1 MKKFFLLTMAS
12 MMTVFA
18 MAIGRNDGSTK
29 ANAIDFD
36 WDKGVE
42 HSEGTKWYR
51 VDLAP
56 LYQEDNPSLTLYLT
70 NPSNWVGTSV
80 DVSMTAYV
88 AGQTESKSYSIAAH
102 QYKTYTANAS
112 MLVRMKQ
119 TEIYLTLT
127 TDGRVK
133 LSAKVFETA
142 DLDETCKDARV
153 LKWDTE
159 TSQNPS
165 FSAWWKVDLTP
176 VKNASNK
183 DAKITLTNTGLQT
196 VNLKVGQ
203 SLDCPSS
210 GTTRR
215 DFVLAP
221 GESIVDTIP
230 RDMILNVQPDELYFG
245 IENLESQVSIK
256 VELVDQPLQPV
267 IPVSSYEELHVESDF
282 VIAAGTHL
290 YRIEV
295 AEMRDTAKYEPE
307 FTYRNEGTETANVSI
322 KMAFKL
328 PAYGTSNTDYVLGA
342 GEEEIV
348 VYKKNML
355 DGLDESVQYIY
366 LLTET
371 DQDVHFYG
379 RFKHV
384 REGKACKTNIDFNWE
399 DGHTQEAR
407 TTVWYA
413 IDVADARNNIEDIVV
428 HLINLGASSAKVK
441 AELAFSCPYIDLQ
454 EVTRTIAADGKEV
467 SRVLGYS
474 SYAMM
479 SDTVWIGIT
488 TSQDIKFWATTKP
501 AKTKTADDA
510 CLTAVK
516 FDWDNGARQNA
527 NDTVWYKIAMA
538 EARDKSAKFPT
549 VFVQNLSADASAKI
563 EAELSLECPDSIA
576 NEKRSLTIA
585 ANGSYTRT
593 LSRNMF
599 ENIAQDTIYLR
610 VISTQDVVLQI
621 RLTEEAAGTSCS
633 SAVPFNW
640 VSGNTQAADADVWY
654 AIDLRDVMNSSDD
667 VRIKIENKD
676 NASCK
681 GVAQLVYSCPMNEAP
696 SIQDFS
702 LASKGSRSITLQNSV
717 FETLSDSIVYVNL
730 QATTS
735 VHIEATRI
743 PQTEPF
749 DTIYAD
755 GLTLIPIQWDSLY
768 TQNTDTAWYII
779 PQSEIDLVRNME
791 EKQKPIAH
799 LINTTNAKM
808 TVKAEAAFAFPIVK
822 KMMTKSQDLKANQHY
837 QDTVPAGTFEQFLKK
852 DSIILRVTRPAGTGA
867 FQFCAELVKANTGNT
882 RYDAEP
888 LTIGKHVEQ
897 EANTSMWYRINTADL
912 KSDPNLFNK
921 RLNVWTGNYSS
932 LSAEIT
938 VAVYE
943 GLSSQEDLLEKYGL
957 EDYRKRKVPGNE
969 KRSKSFPAQVLY
981 AVGDIDLYIN
991 VTTTRHIGFTTKFD
1005 GEYAPIT
1012 PDPNQQ
1018 KAKLLVPNVDYII
1031 PGDNQEHWYL
1041 VCFPY
1046 IRNNYKYIHDA
1057 SLAYALNG
1065 TATIE
1070 ATATLQDVMDCNMP
1084 VRKRVINK
1092 KGGNYVGT
1100 KPLSEILA
1108 KGVNKLTGRNFD
1120 LTTFQEGFIDE
1131 SLRRY
1136 ISSDSLTGYVRIK
1149 SDKDI
1154 MVRINMPQTTGDAM
1168 RNPMMFDWEHGNVNP
1183 ENQQTWYRA
1192 EITPDRV
1199 PEGKD
1204 LRLHVTNWSDQSCVA
1219 TAKIYLDT
1227 LSTPKSKSYTLA
1239 PNEDKWHDIGRAVL
1253 AGSSDLLID
1262 YHSDYTTHI
1271 WAEIIDARP
1280 RDSIVVDTTLVA
1292 CDGDI
1297 LTDPYTGVAWTVDVN
1312 DPKTML
1318 IRDSIPF
1325 INDTALAEWDSICYI
1340 HVVQRVNPTIIELPD
1355 IPAVDQV
1362 VIKKGQPIDYVA
1374 ADAWLQDQFADERTL
1389 APYYDTIAIVSEIVW
1404 ERSINDANDEFEKI
1418 DPTAPISDDA
1428 QVIRYQVVTECGDS
1442 IPSNLFY
1449 NTVRDTLKE
1458 EACKKYHW
1466 VVKNPDGYVVKD
1478 STYTAST
1485 FDSIMVKTANFC
1497 DHWMYLDLTILDPVQ
1512 GDTVP
1517 VSACKKYHWE
1527 VKDQTGAVV
1536 IDKYCDTKGVY
1547 VDTIPGG
1554 ASNGCDSIVA
1564 IDLTILPDET
1574 KAETVTKCFYYE
1586 WTLSDGFD
1594 TICYDGG
1601 TYTHKIVAGEYDCDT
1616 VVTLNLTIGG
1626 QYSTTLKMYS
1636 KYGDR
1641 LLMIDRRDINENM
1654 PGWRLEEDETDLVQ
1668 WYKESTPNDIF
1679 LGYGFYFTKA
1689 DGSVLDAGTYYA
1701 TVELPA
1707 SEGAKCGARGE
1718 TNHYV
1723 VKGANNAPALMPSL
1737 ARPGEDIRVVNLN
1750 PEEQTTIRVYT
1761 TEGLN
1766 KGSYTVRGEESF
1778 TIKAGYEHGF
1788 YLVEIVSENDKSTLR
1803 YIVK

>member
-127 TDGRVK
+127 TDGKVK

-142 DLDETCKDARV
+142 DLDETCRDARV

-256 VELVDQPLQPV
+256 VELVDQPLLPV

-282 VIAAGTHL
+282 VITAGTHL

-413 IDVADARNNIEDIVV
+413 IDVAEAKENVQDIVV

-441 AELAFSCPYIDLQ
+441 AEMAFSCPYIDLQ

-488 TSQDIKFWATTKP
+488 TNQDIKFWATTKA

-538 EARDKSAKFPT
+538 EARDKS
-549 VFVQNLSADASAKI
+549 
-563 EAELSLECPDSIA
+563 A

-852 DSIILRVTRPAGTGA
+852 DSIILRVTRPAGAGA

-943 GLSSQEDLLEKYGL
+943 GLTSQEDLLEKYGL

-1005 GEYAPIT
+1005 GEYASIT

-1057 SLAYALNG
+1057 SLAYELNG

-1070 ATATLQDVMDCNMP
+1070 ATATLQDEMDCNMP

-1092 KGGNYVGT
+1092 NGGHHKGT

-1183 ENQQTWYRA
+1183 ENQDTWYRA

-1292 CDGDI
+1292 CDGDL
-1297 LTDPYTGVAWTVDVN
+1297 LTDPYTGVTWTVDVN
-1312 DPKTML
+1312 VPATML

-1362 VIKKGQPIDYVA
+1362 VIKKGQPIDYAA
-1374 ADAWLQDQFADERTL
+1374 ADAWLQTQFADERTI
-1389 APYYDTIAIVSEIVW
+1389 APYYDTIAIVSEIIW
-1404 ERSINDANDEFEKI
+1404 ERSINDANDEFEPI
-1418 DPTAPISDDA
+1418 DPTAPISDEA
-1428 QVIRYQVVTECGDS
+1428 QVIRYQIVTECKDT

-1449 NTVRDTLKE
+1449 NPVRDTLIE
-1458 EACKKYHW
+1458 EACKEYHW
-1466 VVKNPDGYVVKD
+1466 VVKNPAGIVVKD
-1478 STYTAST
+1478 STYTVST
-1485 FDSIMVKTANFC
+1485 LDSAQLKTANFC
-1497 DHWMYLDLTILDPVQ
+1497 DHVMYLDLTILDPVH
-1512 GDTVP
+1512 GDTVKEQ
-1517 VSACKKYHWE
+1517 ACKKYHW
-1527 VKDQTGAVV
+1527 VVNDQTGKTV
-1536 IDKYCDTKGVY
+1536 IDSICSIAGVY

-1554 ASNGCDSIVA
+1554 AANGCDSIVA

-1574 KAETVTKCFYYE
+1574 KSMSIDTCFFYE
-1586 WTLSDGFD
+1586 WSLNDLD
-1594 TICYDGG
+1594 TIIYDGG

-1616 VVTLNLTIGG
+1616 VVTLTLKIEGK
-1626 QYSTTLKMYS
+1626 YSATLKMYS

-1668 WYKESTPNDIF
+1668 WYKVSTPKDIF
-1679 LGYGFYFTKA
+1679 LGYGFYYTKA

-1701 TVELPA
+1701 IVELPA

-1718 TNHYV
+1718 TNHWV
-1723 VKGANNAPALMPSL
+1723 VKGASPAPALMPSL

-1778 TIKAGYEHGF
+1778 TLKAGYEHGF

>member
-1 MKKFFLLTMAS
+1 MKKFFLLIVAS
-12 MMTVFA
+12 MMTVFT

-29 ANAIDFD
+29 ANAIEFD

-42 HSEGTKWYR
+42 HSDGTKWYR

-56 LYQEDNPSLTLYLT
+56 LYQEENPSLTLYLT

-119 TEIYLTLT
+119 TEIYLTLS

-153 LKWDTE
+153 LNWDTE

-165 FSAWWKVDLTP
+165 FATWWQVDLTP

-245 IENLESQVSIK
+245 IENLESKVSIK

-282 VIAAGTHL
+282 VITAGTHL

-355 DGLDESVQYIY
+355 DGLDESVHYIF

-407 TTVWYA
+407 TTMWYA
-413 IDVADARNNIEDIVV
+413 IDVADARDNVEDIVV
-428 HLINLGASSAKVK
+428 HLINLGGSSAKVK
-441 AELAFSCPYIDLQ
+441 AEMAFSCPYIDLQ

-479 SDTVWIGIT
+479 SDTVWIGVT
-488 TSQDIKFWATTKP
+488 TNQDIKFWATTKP
-501 AKTKTADDA
+501 AKTKAADDA

-516 FDWDNGARQNA
+516 FNWEEGVRQNGG
-527 NDTVWYKIAMA
+527 DTVWYKIAME
-538 EARDKSAKFPT
+538 EAREQSAKFPT
-549 VFVQNLSADASAKI
+549 VFVQNLSSTNPAKI
-563 EAELSLECPDSIA
+563 TAELSLECPDSIE
-576 NEKRSLTIA
+576 NQKRTKTLA
-585 ANGSYTRT
+585 ANASYSKQ
-593 LSRNMF
+593 LSRNLF
-599 ENIAQDTIYLR
+599 ENIVQDTIYLR
-610 VISTQDVVLQI
+610 VITTEDISLQI
-621 RLTEEAAGTSCS
+621 RLTEEASGTSCS

-667 VRIKIENKD
+667 VRVTIENKD

-696 SIQDFS
+696 SIQDFT

-735 VHIEATRI
+735 VRIEATRI

-749 DTIYAD
+749 DTITAD

-768 TQNTDTAWYII
+768 TQDTDTAWYII

-808 TVKAEAAFAFPIVK
+808 SVKAEAAFAFPIVK
-822 KMMTKSQDLKANQHY
+822 KMMAKKQDLKANQHY

-852 DSIILRVTRPAGTGA
+852 DSIILRVTRPAGSGA
-867 FQFCAELVKANTGNT
+867 FQFRAELVKANTGNT

-912 KSDPNLFNK
+912 KSDPDLYNK
-921 RLNVWTGNYSS
+921 RLKVWTGNYSS
-932 LSAEIT
+932 LSAEIN

-943 GLSSQEDLLEKYGL
+943 GLSSQEELLEKYGL

-969 KRSKSFPAQVLY
+969 KRSKSFPAQAIY
-981 AVGDIDLYIN
+981 AVGDVDLYIN

-1012 PDPNQQ
+1012 PDPNQE
-1018 KAKLLVPNVDYII
+1018 KAKLLVPNVDYVI

-1057 SLAYALNG
+1057 SLAYVLDG
-1065 TATIE
+1065 TATVE
-1070 ATATLQDVMDCNMP
+1070 TTATLQEVMDCNMP

-1092 KGGNYVGT
+1092 KGGHYVGV
-1100 KPLSEILA
+1100 KPLSEVLS
-1108 KGVNKLTGRNFD
+1108 KGVNKLTGSNFD
-1120 LTTFQEGFIDE
+1120 LTTFQEDFIDE

-1136 ISSDSLTGYVRIK
+1136 ISSDSLTGYIRVK
-1149 SDKDI
+1149 SDTDI
-1154 MVRINMPQTTGDAM
+1154 KVRINLPQTTGDAM
-1168 RNPMMFDWEHGNVNP
+1168 RHPMMFDWEHGNVNP

-1192 EITPDRV
+1192 EITPGRV

-1204 LRLHVTNWSDQSCVA
+1204 LRLHVTNWSDNAC
-1219 TAKIYLDT
+1219 TAAVQIYLDT

-1280 RDSIVVDTTLVA
+1280 RDSIVVDTTLLA
-1292 CDGDI
+1292 CDGDV
-1297 LTDPYTGVAWTVDVN
+1297 LTDPYTGISWTVDVN
-1312 DPKTML
+1312 DPNTMF
-1318 IRDSIPF
+1318 IRDSISF

-1340 HVVQRVNPTIIELPD
+1340 QVVQRVNPTIIELPD

-1362 VIKKGQPIDYVA
+1362 VIKKGQPIDYAA
-1374 ADAWLQDQFADERTL
+1374 ADFWLQTQFDDERTL
-1389 APYYDTIAIVSEIVW
+1389 APYYDTIAIVDTIVW
-1404 ERSINDANDEFEKI
+1404 ERSINDANDEFEPI
-1418 DPTAPISDDA
+1418 DPTAPISDEA

-1458 EACKKYHW
+1458 EVCKEYRW
-1466 VVKNPDGYVVKD
+1466 IVKNPAGIVVKD
-1478 STYTAST
+1478 STYTVST
-1485 FDSIMVKTANFC
+1485 LDSVRLKTANFC
-1497 DHWMYLDLTILDPVQ
+1497 DHVMYLDLTITGYQVV
-1512 GDTVP
+1512 GDTVE
-1517 VSACKKYHWE
+1517 VEACKKFIWN
-1527 VKDQTGAVV
+1527 
-1536 IDKYCDTKGVY
+1536 GVAYTTPGIY
-1547 VDTIPGG
+1547 VDTIIGG
-1554 ASNGCDSIVA
+1554 AASGCDSIAA
-1564 IDLTILPDET
+1564 INLTILPDET
-1574 KAETVTKCFYYE
+1574 KTMRIDTCFFYE

-1601 TYTHKIVAGEYDCDT
+1601 TYMHKIDGGEFDCDT
-1616 VVTLNLTIGG
+1616 VVTLNLIIGG
-1626 QYSTTLKMYS
+1626 KYSTTLKMYS

-1654 PGWRLEEDETDLVQ
+1654 PGWRLEEDDTDLVE
-1668 WYKESTPNDIF
+1668 WYKESTPKDIF
-1679 LGYGFYFTKA
+1679 LCKGFYFTKS

-1701 TVELPA
+1701 VVELPA
-1707 SEGAKCGARGE
+1707 SESAKCGAHGE

-1737 ARPGEDIRVVNLN
+1737 ARPGEDIRVVNLH
-1750 PEEQTTIRVYT
+1750 PEEQTTIRIYT
-1761 TEGLN
+1761 AEGLN
-1766 KGSYTVRGEESF
+1766 KGTYTVRGEESF
-1778 TIKAGYEHGF
+1778 ILKAGYEHGF
-1788 YLVEIVSENDKSTLR
+1788 YLVEIVSESDKSTLR

>member
-1 MKKFFLLTMAS
+1 
-12 MMTVFA
+12 MMTVFT

-29 ANAIDFD
+29 ANAIEFD

-42 HSEGTKWYR
+42 HSDGTKWYR

-102 QYKTYTANAS
+102 QYKTYTANAA

-119 TEIYLTLT
+119 TEIYLTLS

-153 LKWDTE
+153 LNWDTE

-165 FSAWWKVDLTP
+165 FATWWQVDLTP

-245 IENLESQVSIK
+245 IENLESKVSIK

-282 VIAAGTHL
+282 VITAGTHL

-307 FTYRNEGTETANVSI
+307 FTYRNEGTETANVFI

-355 DGLDESVQYIY
+355 DGLDESVHYIF

-384 REGKACKTNIDFNWE
+384 REGKACRTNIDFNWE

-407 TTVWYA
+407 TTMWYA
-413 IDVADARNNIEDIVV
+413 IDVADARDNVEDIVV
-428 HLINLGASSAKVK
+428 HLINLGGSSAKVK
-441 AELAFSCPYIDLQ
+441 AEMAFSCPYIDLQ

-479 SDTVWIGIT
+479 SDTVWIGVT
-488 TSQDIKFWATTKP
+488 TNQDIKFWATTKP
-501 AKTKTADDA
+501 AKTKAADDA

-516 FDWDNGARQNA
+516 FNWEEGVRQNGG
-527 NDTVWYKIAMA
+527 DTVWYKIAME
-538 EARDKSAKFPT
+538 EAREQSAKFPT
-549 VFVQNLSADASAKI
+549 VFVQNLSSTNPAKI
-563 EAELSLECPDSIA
+563 TAELSLECPDSIE
-576 NEKRSLTIA
+576 NQKRTKTLA
-585 ANGSYTRT
+585 ANASYSKQ
-593 LSRNMF
+593 LSRNLF
-599 ENIAQDTIYLR
+599 ENIVQDTIYLR
-610 VISTQDVVLQI
+610 VITTEDIALQI
-621 RLTEEAAGTSCS
+621 RLTEEASGTSCS

-667 VRIKIENKD
+667 VRVTIENKD

-696 SIQDFS
+696 SIQDFT

-735 VHIEATRI
+735 VRIEATRI

-749 DTIYAD
+749 DTITAD

-768 TQNTDTAWYII
+768 TQDTDTAWYII

-808 TVKAEAAFAFPIVK
+808 SVKAEAAFAFPIVK
-822 KMMTKSQDLKANQHY
+822 EMMAKKQDLKANQHY

-852 DSIILRVTRPAGTGA
+852 DSIILRVTRPAGSGA
-867 FQFCAELVKANTGNT
+867 FQFRAELVKANTGNT

-912 KSDPNLFNK
+912 KSDPDLYNK
-921 RLNVWTGNYSS
+921 RLKVWTGNYSS
-932 LSAEIT
+932 LSAEIN

-943 GLSSQEDLLEKYGL
+943 GLSSQEELLEKYGL

-969 KRSKSFPAQVLY
+969 KRSKYFPAQAIY
-981 AVGDIDLYIN
+981 AVGDVDLYIN

-1012 PDPNQQ
+1012 PDPNQE
-1018 KAKLLVPNVDYII
+1018 KAKLLVPNVDYVI

-1057 SLAYALNG
+1057 SLAYVLDG
-1065 TATIE
+1065 TATVE
-1070 ATATLQDVMDCNMP
+1070 TTATLQEVMDCNMP

-1092 KGGNYVGT
+1092 KGGHYVGV
-1100 KPLSEILA
+1100 KPLSEVLS
-1108 KGVNKLTGRNFD
+1108 KGVNKLTGSNFD
-1120 LTTFQEGFIDE
+1120 LTTFQEDFIDE

-1136 ISSDSLTGYVRIK
+1136 ISSDSLTGYIRVK
-1149 SDKDI
+1149 SDTDI
-1154 MVRINMPQTTGDAM
+1154 KVRINLPQTTGDAM
-1168 RNPMMFDWEHGNVNP
+1168 RHPMMFDWEHGNVNP

-1192 EITPDRV
+1192 EITPGRV

-1204 LRLHVTNWSDQSCVA
+1204 LRLHVTNWSDNAC
-1219 TAKIYLDT
+1219 TAAVQIYLDT

-1280 RDSIVVDTTLVA
+1280 RDSIVVDTTLLA
-1292 CDGDI
+1292 CDGDV
-1297 LTDPYTGVAWTVDVN
+1297 LTDPYTGISWTVDVN
-1312 DPKTML
+1312 DPNTMF
-1318 IRDSIPF
+1318 IRDSISF

-1340 HVVQRVNPTIIELPD
+1340 QVVQRVNPTIIELPD

-1362 VIKKGQPIDYVA
+1362 VIKKGQPIDYAA
-1374 ADAWLQDQFADERTL
+1374 ADFWLQTQFDDERTID
-1389 APYYDTIAIVSEIVW
+1389 PYKDTIAIVDTIVW
-1404 ERSINDANDEFEKI
+1404 ERSINDANDEFEPI
-1418 DPTAPISDDA
+1418 DPTAPISDEA

-1458 EACKKYHW
+1458 EVCKEYRW
-1466 VVKNPDGYVVKD
+1466 IVKNPAGIVVKD
-1478 STYTAST
+1478 STYTVST
-1485 FDSIMVKTANFC
+1485 LDSVRLKTANFC
-1497 DHWMYLDLTILDPVQ
+1497 DHVMYLDLTITGYQVV
-1512 GDTVP
+1512 GDTVE
-1517 VSACKKYHWE
+1517 VEACKKFIWN
-1527 VKDQTGAVV
+1527 
-1536 IDKYCDTKGVY
+1536 GVAYTTPGIY
-1547 VDTIPGG
+1547 VDTIIGG
-1554 ASNGCDSIVA
+1554 AASGCDSIAA
-1564 IDLTILPDET
+1564 INLTILPDET
-1574 KAETVTKCFYYE
+1574 KTMRIDTCFFYE

-1601 TYTHKIVAGEYDCDT
+1601 TYMHKIDGGEFDCDT
-1616 VVTLNLTIGG
+1616 VVTLNLIIGG
-1626 QYSTTLKMYS
+1626 KYSTTLKMYS

-1668 WYKESTPNDIF
+1668 WYKESTPKDIF
-1679 LGYGFYFTKA
+1679 LGYGFYFTKS

-1701 TVELPA
+1701 VVELPA
-1707 SEGAKCGARGE
+1707 SESAKCGAHGE

-1750 PEEQTTIRVYT
+1750 PEEQTTIRIYT
-1761 TEGLN
+1761 AEGLN
-1766 KGSYTVRGEESF
+1766 KGTYTVRGEESF
-1778 TIKAGYEHGF
+1778 ILKAGYEHGF
-1788 YLVEIVSENDKSTLR
+1788 YLVEIVSESDKSTLR

>member
-1 MKKFFLLTMAS
+1 
-12 MMTVFA
+12 MMTVFT

-29 ANAIDFD
+29 ANAIEFD

-42 HSEGTKWYR
+42 HSDGTKWYR

-56 LYQEDNPSLTLYLT
+56 LYQEENPSLTLYLT

-88 AGQTESKSYSIAAH
+88 AGQTETKSYSIAAH

-119 TEIYLTLT
+119 TEIYLTLS

-153 LKWDTE
+153 LNWDTE

-165 FSAWWKVDLTP
+165 FATWWQVDLTP

-245 IENLESQVSIK
+245 IENLESKVSIK

-282 VIAAGTHL
+282 VITAGTHL

-355 DGLDESVQYIY
+355 DGLDESVHYIF

-407 TTVWYA
+407 TTMWYA
-413 IDVADARNNIEDIVV
+413 IDVADARDNVEDIVV
-428 HLINLGASSAKVK
+428 HLINLGGSSAKVK
-441 AELAFSCPYIDLQ
+441 AEMAFSCPYIDLQ

-479 SDTVWIGIT
+479 SDTVWIGVT
-488 TSQDIKFWATTKP
+488 TNQDIKFWATTKP
-501 AKTKTADDA
+501 AKTKAADDA

-516 FDWDNGARQNA
+516 FNWKEGVRQNGG
-527 NDTVWYKIAMA
+527 DTVWYKIAME
-538 EARDKSAKFPT
+538 EAREQSAKFPT
-549 VFVQNLSADASAKI
+549 VFVQNLSSTNPAKI
-563 EAELSLECPDSIA
+563 TAELSLECPDSIE
-576 NEKRSLTIA
+576 NQKRTKTLA
-585 ANGSYTRT
+585 ANASYSKQ
-593 LSRNMF
+593 LSRNLF
-599 ENIAQDTIYLR
+599 ENIVQDTIYLR
-610 VISTQDVVLQI
+610 VITTEDISLQI
-621 RLTEEAAGTSCS
+621 RLTEEASGTSCS

-667 VRIKIENKD
+667 VRVTIENKD

-696 SIQDFS
+696 SIQDFT

-735 VHIEATRI
+735 VRIEATRI

-749 DTIYAD
+749 DTITAD

-768 TQNTDTAWYII
+768 TQDTDTAWYII

-791 EKQKPIAH
+791 EKKKPIAH

-808 TVKAEAAFAFPIVK
+808 SVKAEAAFAFPIVK
-822 KMMTKSQDLKANQHY
+822 KMMAKKQALKANQHY

-852 DSIILRVTRPAGTGA
+852 DSIILRVTRPAGSGA
-867 FQFCAELVKANTGNT
+867 FQFRAELVKANTGNT

-912 KSDPNLFNK
+912 KSDPDLYNK
-921 RLNVWTGNYSS
+921 RLKVWTGNYSS
-932 LSAEIT
+932 LSAEIN

-943 GLSSQEDLLEKYGL
+943 GLSSQEELLEKYGL

-969 KRSKSFPAQVLY
+969 KRSKSFPAQAIY
-981 AVGDIDLYIN
+981 AVGDVDLYIN

-1012 PDPNQQ
+1012 PDPNQE
-1018 KAKLLVPNVDYII
+1018 KAKLLVPNVDYVI

-1057 SLAYALNG
+1057 SLAYVLDG
-1065 TATIE
+1065 TATVE
-1070 ATATLQDVMDCNMP
+1070 TTATLQEVMDCNMP

-1092 KGGNYVGT
+1092 KGGHYVGV
-1100 KPLSEILA
+1100 KPLSEVLS
-1108 KGVNKLTGRNFD
+1108 KGVNKLTGSNFD
-1120 LTTFQEGFIDE
+1120 LTTFQEDFIDE

-1136 ISSDSLTGYVRIK
+1136 ISSDSLTGYIRVK
-1149 SDKDI
+1149 SDTDI
-1154 MVRINMPQTTGDAM
+1154 KVRINLPQTTGDAM
-1168 RNPMMFDWEHGNVNP
+1168 RHPMMFDWEHGNVNP

-1192 EITPDRV
+1192 EITPGRV

-1204 LRLHVTNWSDQSCVA
+1204 LRLHVTNWSDNACTA
-1219 TAKIYLDT
+1219 TVQIYLDT

-1239 PNEDKWHDIGRAVL
+1239 PNEDKWHDIGRAIL

-1280 RDSIVVDTTLVA
+1280 RDSIVVDTTLLA
-1292 CDGDI
+1292 CDGDR
-1297 LTDPYTGVAWTVDVN
+1297 LTDPYTGISWTVDVN
-1312 DPKTML
+1312 DPNTMF
-1318 IRDSIPF
+1318 IRDSISF

-1340 HVVQRVNPTIIELPD
+1340 QVVQRVNPTIIELPD

-1374 ADAWLQDQFADERTL
+1374 ADAWLQEQFDYERTID
-1389 APYYDTIAIVSEIVW
+1389 PYKDTIAIVDTIVW
-1404 ERSINDANDEFEKI
+1404 ERSINDANDEFEPI
-1418 DPTAPISDDA
+1418 DPTAPISDEA

-1458 EACKKYHW
+1458 EVCKEYRW
-1466 VVKNPDGYVVKD
+1466 IVKNPAGIVVKD
-1478 STYTAST
+1478 STYTVST
-1485 FDSIMVKTANFC
+1485 LDSVRLKTANFC
-1497 DHWMYLDLTILDPVQ
+1497 DHVMYLDLTITGYQVV
-1512 GDTVP
+1512 GDTVE
-1517 VSACKKYHWE
+1517 VEACKKFIWN
-1527 VKDQTGAVV
+1527 
-1536 IDKYCDTKGVY
+1536 GVAYTTPGIY
-1547 VDTIPGG
+1547 VDTIIGG
-1554 ASNGCDSIVA
+1554 AASGCDSIAA
-1564 IDLTILPDET
+1564 INLTILPDET
-1574 KAETVTKCFYYE
+1574 KTMRIDTCFFYE

-1601 TYTHKIVAGEYDCDT
+1601 TYMHKIDGGEFDCDT
-1616 VVTLNLTIGG
+1616 VVTLNLIIGG
-1626 QYSTTLKMYS
+1626 KYSTTLKMYS

-1641 LLMIDRRDINENM
+1641 LLMIDRRNINENM
-1654 PGWRLEEDETDLVQ
+1654 PGWRLEEDDTNLVQ
-1668 WYKESTPNDIF
+1668 WYKESTPKDIF
-1679 LGYGFYFTKA
+1679 LGYGFYFTKS

-1701 TVELPA
+1701 VVELPA
-1707 SEGAKCGARGE
+1707 SESAKCGAHGE

-1750 PEEQTTIRVYT
+1750 PEEQTTIRIYT
-1761 TEGLN
+1761 AEGLN
-1766 KGSYTVRGEESF
+1766 KGTYTVRGEESF
-1778 TIKAGYEHGF
+1778 ILKAGYEHGF
-1788 YLVEIVSENDKSTLR
+1788 YLVEIVSESDKSTLR

>member
-1 MKKFFLLTMAS
+1 
-12 MMTVFA
+12 MMTVFT

-29 ANAIDFD
+29 ANAIEFD

-42 HSEGTKWYR
+42 HSDGTKWYR

-56 LYQEDNPSLTLYLT
+56 LYQEENPSLTLYLT

-153 LKWDTE
+153 LNWDTE

-165 FSAWWKVDLTP
+165 FATWWQVDLTP

-245 IENLESQVSIK
+245 IENLESKVSIK

-282 VIAAGTHL
+282 VITAGTHL

-355 DGLDESVQYIY
+355 DGLDESVHYIF

-407 TTVWYA
+407 TTMWYA
-413 IDVADARNNIEDIVV
+413 IDVADARDNVEDIVV
-428 HLINLGASSAKVK
+428 HLINLGGSSAKVK
-441 AELAFSCPYIDLQ
+441 AEMAFSCPYIDLQ
-454 EVTRTIAADGKEV
+454 EVTRTVAADGKEV

-479 SDTVWIGIT
+479 SDTVWIGVT
-488 TSQDIKFWATTKP
+488 TNQDIKFWATTKP
-501 AKTKTADDA
+501 AKTKAADDA

-516 FDWDNGARQNA
+516 FNWEEGVRQNGG
-527 NDTVWYKIAMA
+527 DTVWYKIAME
-538 EARDKSAKFPT
+538 EAREQSAKFPT
-549 VFVQNLSADASAKI
+549 VFVQNLSSTNPAKI
-563 EAELSLECPDSIA
+563 TAELSLECPDSIE
-576 NEKRSLTIA
+576 NQKRTKTLA
-585 ANGSYTRT
+585 ANASYSKQ
-593 LSRNMF
+593 LSRNLF
-599 ENIAQDTIYLR
+599 ENIVQDTIYLR
-610 VISTQDVVLQI
+610 VITTEDISLQI
-621 RLTEEAAGTSCS
+621 RLTEEASGTSCS

-667 VRIKIENKD
+667 VRVTIENKD

-696 SIQDFS
+696 SIQDFT

-735 VHIEATRI
+735 VRIEATRI

-749 DTIYAD
+749 DTITAD

-768 TQNTDTAWYII
+768 TQDTDTAWYII

-808 TVKAEAAFAFPIVK
+808 SVKAEAAFAFPIVK
-822 KMMTKSQDLKANQHY
+822 EMMAKKQDLKAYQHY
-837 QDTVPAGTFEQFLKK
+837 QDTVPAGTFEQILKK
-852 DSIILRVTRPAGTGA
+852 DSIILRVTRPAGSGA
-867 FQFCAELVKANTGNT
+867 FQFRAELVKANTGNT

-912 KSDPNLFNK
+912 KSDPDLYNK
-921 RLNVWTGNYSS
+921 RLKVWTGNYSS
-932 LSAEIT
+932 LSAEIN

-943 GLSSQEDLLEKYGL
+943 GLNSQEELLEKYGL

-969 KRSKSFPAQVLY
+969 KRSKSFPAQAIY
-981 AVGDIDLYIN
+981 AVGDVDLYIN

-1012 PDPNQQ
+1012 PDPNQE
-1018 KAKLLVPNVDYII
+1018 KAKLLVPNVDYVI
-1031 PGDNQEHWYL
+1031 PGDNHEHWYL

-1057 SLAYALNG
+1057 SLAYVLDG
-1065 TATIE
+1065 TATVE
-1070 ATATLQDVMDCNMP
+1070 TTATLQEVMDCNMP

-1092 KGGNYVGT
+1092 KGGHYVGV
-1100 KPLSEILA
+1100 KPLSEVLS
-1108 KGVNKLTGRNFD
+1108 KGVNKLIGSNFD
-1120 LTTFQEGFIDE
+1120 LTTFQEDFIDE

-1136 ISSDSLTGYVRIK
+1136 ISSDSLTGYIRVK
-1149 SDKDI
+1149 SDTDI
-1154 MVRINMPQTTGDAM
+1154 KVRINLPQTTGDAM
-1168 RNPMMFDWEHGNVNP
+1168 RHPMMFDWEHGNVNP

-1192 EITPDRV
+1192 EITPGRV

-1204 LRLHVTNWSDQSCVA
+1204 LRLHVTNWSDNACTA
-1219 TAKIYLDT
+1219 TVQIYLDT

-1292 CDGDI
+1292 CDGDR
-1297 LTDPYTGVAWTVDVN
+1297 LTDPYTGISWTVDVN
-1312 DPKTML
+1312 DPNTMF
-1318 IRDSIPF
+1318 IRDSISF

-1340 HVVQRVNPTIIELPD
+1340 QVVQRVNPTIIELPD

-1374 ADAWLQDQFADERTL
+1374 ADAWLQEQFDYERTL
-1389 APYYDTIAIVSEIVW
+1389 APYYDTIAIVDTIVW
-1404 ERSINDANDEFEKI
+1404 ERSINDANDEFEPI

-1458 EACKKYHW
+1458 EVCKEYRW
-1466 VVKNPDGYVVKD
+1466 IVKNPAGKVVKD
-1478 STYTAST
+1478 STYTVST
-1485 FDSIMVKTANFC
+1485 LDSVRLKTANFC
-1497 DHWMYLDLTILDPVQ
+1497 DHVMYLDLTITGYQVV
-1512 GDTVP
+1512 GDTVE
-1517 VSACKKYHWE
+1517 VEACKKFIWN
-1527 VKDQTGAVV
+1527 
-1536 IDKYCDTKGVY
+1536 GVAYTTPGIY
-1547 VDTIPGG
+1547 VDTIIGG
-1554 ASNGCDSIVA
+1554 AASGCDSIAA

-1574 KAETVTKCFYYE
+1574 KTMRIDTCFFYE

-1601 TYTHKIVAGEYDCDT
+1601 TYMHKIDGGEFDCDT
-1616 VVTLNLTIGG
+1616 VVTLNLIIGG
-1626 QYSTTLKMYS
+1626 KYSTTLKMYS

-1668 WYKESTPNDIF
+1668 WYKESTPKDIF
-1679 LGYGFYFTKA
+1679 LGYGFYFTKS

-1701 TVELPA
+1701 VVELPA
-1707 SEGAKCGARGE
+1707 SESAKCGARGE

-1750 PEEQTTIRVYT
+1750 PEEQTTIRIYT
-1761 TEGLN
+1761 AEGLN
-1766 KGSYTVRGEESF
+1766 KGTYTVRGEESF
-1778 TIKAGYEHGF
+1778 ILKAGYEHGF
-1788 YLVEIVSENDKSTLR
+1788 YLVEIVSESDKSTLR

>member
-142 DLDETCKDARV
+142 DLDETCRDARV

-203 SLDCPSS
+203 SMDCPSS

-221 GESIVDTIP
+221 GESILDTIP

-282 VIAAGTHL
+282 VITTGTHL

-355 DGLDESVQYIY
+355 DGLDESVHYIY

-413 IDVADARNNIEDIVV
+413 IDVAEARNNIEDIVV

-488 TSQDIKFWATTKP
+488 TNQDIKFWATTKP
-501 AKTKTADDA
+501 AKTKAADDA

-852 DSIILRVTRPAGTGA
+852 DSIILRVTRPAGAGA

-943 GLSSQEDLLEKYGL
+943 GLTSQEDLLEKYGL

-1070 ATATLQDVMDCNMP
+1070 ATATLQDEMDCNMP

-1239 PNEDKWHDIGRAVL
+1239 PNEDKWHDIGRAIL

-1292 CDGDI
+1292 CDGDL
-1297 LTDPYTGVAWTVDVN
+1297 LTDPYTGVTWTVDVN
-1312 DPKTML
+1312 DPATML

-1362 VIKKGQPIDYVA
+1362 VIKKGQPIDYAA
-1374 ADAWLQDQFADERTL
+1374 ADAWLQTQFADERTI

-1404 ERSINDANDEFEKI
+1404 ERSINDANDEFEPI
-1418 DPTAPISDDA
+1418 DPTAPISDEA
-1428 QVIRYQVVTECGDS
+1428 QVIRYQIVTECKDT

-1449 NTVRDTLKE
+1449 NTFSDTIKIDT
-1458 EACKKYHW
+1458 CKSYYW
-1466 VVKNPDGYVVKD
+1466 NLKD

-1485 FDSIMVKTANFC
+1485 FDSVNVLTPNACIHK
-1497 DHWMYLDLTILDPVQ
+1497 MYLDLTILDPVH
-1512 GDTVP
+1512 GDTVKEQ
-1517 VSACKKYHWE
+1517 ACKKYHW
-1527 VKDQTGAVV
+1527 VVNDQTGTTV
-1536 IDKYCDTKGVY
+1536 IDSICSIAGVY

-1574 KAETVTKCFYYE
+1574 KSMTDEACFYYE
-1586 WTLSDGFD
+1586 WKLSDLD
-1594 TICYDGG
+1594 TIIYDGG

-1616 VVTLNLTIGG
+1616 VVTLTLKIEGK
-1626 QYSTTLKMYS
+1626 YSTTLKMYS

-1668 WYKESTPNDIF
+1668 WYKVSSPKDIF
-1679 LGYGFYFTKA
+1679 LGYGFYYTKS

-1701 TVELPA
+1701 IVELPA

-1718 TNHYV
+1718 TNHWV
-1723 VKGANNAPALMPSL
+1723 VKGASPAPALMPSL

>member
-142 DLDETCKDARV
+142 DLDETCRDARV

-203 SLDCPSS
+203 SMDCPSS

-221 GESIVDTIP
+221 GESILDTIP

-282 VIAAGTHL
+282 VITAGTHL
-290 YRIEV
+290 YRISV

-307 FTYRNEGTETANVSI
+307 FTYRNEGTETANVSV

-355 DGLDESVQYIY
+355 DGLDESVHYIY

-413 IDVADARNNIEDIVV
+413 IDVAEAKENVQDIVV
-428 HLINLGASSAKVK
+428 HLINLGGSSAKVK
-441 AELAFSCPYIDLQ
+441 AEMAFSCPYIDLQ

-488 TSQDIKFWATTKP
+488 TNQDIKFWATTKA

-549 VFVQNLSADASAKI
+549 VFVQNLSADAPAKI

-822 KMMTKSQDLKANQHY
+822 KMMTKSQELKANQHY

-867 FQFCAELVKANTGNT
+867 FQFRAELVKANTGNT

-1005 GEYAPIT
+1005 GEYASIT

-1057 SLAYALNG
+1057 SLAYELNG

-1070 ATATLQDVMDCNMP
+1070 ATATLQDEMDCNMP

-1092 KGGNYVGT
+1092 NGGHHKGT

-1204 LRLHVTNWSDQSCVA
+1204 LRLHVTNWSDNSCTA
-1219 TAKIYLDT
+1219 SAKIYLDT

-1239 PNEDKWHDIGRAVL
+1239 PNEDKWHDIGRAIL

-1292 CDGDI
+1292 CDGDL
-1297 LTDPYTGVAWTVDVN
+1297 LTDPYTGVTWTVDVN
-1312 DPKTML
+1312 DPATML

-1362 VIKKGQPIDYVA
+1362 VIKKGQPIDYAA
-1374 ADAWLQDQFADERTL
+1374 ADAWLQTQFADERTI
-1389 APYYDTIAIVSEIVW
+1389 APYYDTIAIVSEIIW
-1404 ERSINDANDEFEKI
+1404 ERSINDANDEFKPI
-1418 DPTAPISDDA
+1418 DPTAAISDEA
-1428 QVIRYQVVTECGDS
+1428 QVIRYQIVTECGDS
-1442 IPSNLFY
+1442 IPSDLFY
-1449 NTVRDTLKE
+1449 NTFSDTIKIDT
-1458 EACKKYHW
+1458 CKSYYW
-1466 VVKNPDGYVVKD
+1466 NLKD

-1485 FDSIMVKTANFC
+1485 FDSVNVLTPNACIHK
-1497 DHWMYLDLTILDPVQ
+1497 MYLDLTILDPVH
-1512 GDTVP
+1512 GDTVKEQ
-1517 VSACKKYHWE
+1517 ACKKYHW
-1527 VKDQTGAVV
+1527 VVNDQTGTTV
-1536 IDKYCDTKGVY
+1536 IDSICSIAGVY

-1574 KAETVTKCFYYE
+1574 KSMDKEACFYYE
-1586 WTLSDGFD
+1586 WKLSDLD
-1594 TICYDGG
+1594 TIIYDGG

-1616 VVTLNLTIGG
+1616 VVTLTLKIEGK
-1626 QYSTTLKMYS
+1626 YSTTLKMYS

-1668 WYKESTPNDIF
+1668 WYKVSTPKDIF
-1679 LGYGFYFTKA
+1679 LGYGFYYTKS

-1701 TVELPA
+1701 IVELPA

-1718 TNHYV
+1718 TNHWV
-1723 VKGANNAPALMPSL
+1723 VKGASPAPALMPSL

>member
-18 MAIGRNDGSTK
+18 MAIGDNDGSTK

-42 HSEGTKWYR
+42 HTGGTKWYH

-153 LKWDTE
+153 LQWNTE
-159 TSQNPS
+159 TSQNPN

-221 GESIVDTIP
+221 GESILDTIP
-230 RDMILNVQPDELYFG
+230 REMILNVQPDELYFG
-245 IENLESQVSIK
+245 IENIESQVSIK
-256 VELVDQPLQPV
+256 VELVDQPSQPV
-267 IPVSSYEELHVESDF
+267 IPVTSDYEELHVESDF
-282 VIAAGTHL
+282 MITAGTHL
-290 YRIEV
+290 YRISV

-399 DGHTQEAR
+399 SGHTQEAR

-413 IDVADARNNIEDIVV
+413 IDVAEAKANVQDIVV
-428 HLINLGASSAKVK
+428 HLINEGGSSAKVK
-441 AELAFSCPYIDLQ
+441 AEMAFSCPYIDLQ

-467 SRVLGYS
+467 SRVLGFS

-488 TSQDIKFWATTKP
+488 TNQDIRFWATTKD
-501 AKTKTADDA
+501 ATTKDADEA
-510 CLTAVK
+510 CLAAIPFNWVDGVK
-516 FDWDNGARQNA
+516 QNA
-527 NDTVWYKIAMA
+527 NDTVWYKIKMDEVREQA
-538 EARDKSAKFPT
+538 AKFPT
-549 VFVQNLSADASAKI
+549 VFVQNRSTDAPAKI

-585 ANGSYTRT
+585 ANGSYSRT

-599 ENIAQDTIYLR
+599 ENIKQDSIYLR
-610 VISTQDVVLQI
+610 VISTQDIDLQI

-768 TQNTDTAWYII
+768 TQNTDTAWYVI

-791 EKQKPIAH
+791 ENQKPIAH
-799 LINTTNAKM
+799 LINTTNANM
-808 TVKAEAAFAFPIVK
+808 SVKAEAAFAFPIVK
-822 KMMTKSQDLKANQHY
+822 KMMAKKQDLKANQHY

-852 DSIILRVTRPAGTGA
+852 DSIILRVTRPAGAGA
-867 FQFCAELVKANTGNT
+867 FQFRAELVKANTGNT
-882 RYDAEP
+882 RYDAVP

-912 KSDPNLFNK
+912 KSDPDLYNK
-921 RLNVWTGNYSS
+921 RLRVWTGNYSS

-957 EDYRKRKVPGNE
+957 EDYRKRKVPGYE
-969 KRSKSFPAQVLY
+969 ERSKTFPAQALY

-991 VTTTRHIGFTTKFD
+991 VTTTRHIGFKAKFN
-1005 GEYAPIT
+1005 GEYDPIA

-1018 KAKLLVPNVDYII
+1018 KAKLLVPNVDYVI

-1046 IRNNYKYIHDA
+1046 IRNNYKYVHA
-1057 SLAYALNG
+1057 ATLSYEVNG
-1065 TATIE
+1065 KATVE
-1070 ATATLQDVMDCNMP
+1070 ATATLQDEMNCDMP
-1084 VRKRVINK
+1084 VRKRVINNH
-1092 KGGNYVGT
+1092 KGV
-1100 KPLSEILA
+1100 KMLSEILA
-1108 KGVNKLTGRNFD
+1108 KGVDKLTGRNFD
-1120 LTTFQEGFIDE
+1120 LTTFKEDFIDE

-1136 ISSDSLTGYVRIK
+1136 ISSDSLTGYVRVK
-1149 SDKDI
+1149 SDKDLT
-1154 MVRINMPQTTGDAM
+1154 VRINMPQTTGDAM

-1192 EITPDRV
+1192 VITPDRV

-1204 LRLHVTNWSDQSCVA
+1204 LRLHVTNWSDNPCTAS
-1219 TAKIYLDT
+1219 AKIYLDT

-1297 LTDPYTGVAWTVDVN
+1297 LTDPYTRETWMVDVN
-1312 DPKTML
+1312 DPATML
-1318 IRDSIPF
+1318 RRDSISF
-1325 INDTALAEWDSICYI
+1325 LNDTALAEWDSICYI

-1466 VVKNPDGYVVKD
+1466 VVKNPAGIVVKD
-1478 STYTAST
+1478 STYTVST
-1485 FDSIMVKTANFC
+1485 LDSAQLKTANFC
-1497 DHWMYLDLTILDPVQ
+1497 DHVMYLDLTILDPVQ

-1527 VKDQTGAVV
+1527 VKDQTGTVV

-1574 KAETVTKCFYYE
+1574 KSMTKDTCFFYE
-1586 WTLSDGFD
+1586 WKLSDGFD

-1601 TYTHKIVAGEYDCDT
+1601 TYTHKIVAGEYECDT

-1626 QYSTTLKMYS
+1626 KYSTTLKMYS

-1654 PGWRLEEDETDLVQ
+1654 PGWRLEEDETDRVE
-1668 WYKESTPNDIF
+1668 WYQESTPKDIF
-1679 LGYGFYFTKA
+1679 RGYGFYLTKA

-1701 TVELPA
+1701 IVNLPA
-1707 SEGAKCGARGE
+1707 SEGAKCGARGV

>member
-42 HSEGTKWYR
+42 HAEGTKWYR

-127 TDGRVK
+127 TDGKVK

-142 DLDETCKDARV
+142 DLDETCRDARV
-153 LKWDTE
+153 LNWDTE

-221 GESIVDTIP
+221 GESILDTIP

-282 VIAAGTHL
+282 VITAGTHL
-290 YRIEV
+290 YRISV

-307 FTYRNEGTETANVSI
+307 FTYRNEGTETANVSV

-355 DGLDESVQYIY
+355 DGLDESVHYIY

-413 IDVADARNNIEDIVV
+413 VDVAEARDNIQDIVV

-441 AELAFSCPYIDLQ
+441 AEMAFSCPYIDLQ

-488 TSQDIKFWATTKP
+488 TNQDIKFWATTKA

-852 DSIILRVTRPAGTGA
+852 DSILLRVTRPAGTGA
-867 FQFCAELVKANTGNT
+867 FQFRAELVKANTGNT

-943 GLSSQEDLLEKYGL
+943 GLTSQEDLLEKYGL

-1005 GEYAPIT
+1005 GEYASIT

-1070 ATATLQDVMDCNMP
+1070 ATATLQDEMNCNMP

-1183 ENQQTWYRA
+1183 ENQKTWYRA
-1192 EITPDRV
+1192 EINSWRIPDTC
-1199 PEGKD
+1199 D

-1292 CDGDI
+1292 CDGDR
-1297 LTDPYTGVAWTVDVN
+1297 LTDPYTGVTWTVDVN
-1312 DPKTML
+1312 NPKTML

-1340 HVVQRVNPTIIELPD
+1340 HVVQRVNPTIIEIAD

-1362 VIKKGQPIDYVA
+1362 IIQKGLPIDYAA
-1374 ADAWLQDQFADERTL
+1374 ADAWLRTQFADERTL
-1389 APYYDTIAIVSEIVW
+1389 APYFDTIADVNNVVW
-1404 ERSINDANDEFEKI
+1404 ERSTNPENNEFKPI
-1418 DPTAPISDDA
+1418 DPTASISDEA
-1428 QVIRYQVVTECGDS
+1428 QVIRYQIVTECGDS

-1449 NTVRDTLKE
+1449 NTVRDTLIE
-1458 EACKKYHW
+1458 EACKEYHW
-1466 VVKNPDGYVVKD
+1466 VVKNPAGYVVKD
-1478 STYTAST
+1478 STYTVST
-1485 FDSIMVKTANFC
+1485 LDSAQLKTANFC
-1497 DHWMYLDLTILDPVQ
+1497 DHVMYLDLTILDPVH
-1512 GDTVP
+1512 GDTLP
-1517 VSACKKYHWE
+1517 VSACKKYHW
-1527 VKDQTGAVV
+1527 VVNDQTGTTV
-1536 IDKYCDTKGVY
+1536 IDSICSIAGVY

-1554 ASNGCDSIVA
+1554 AANGCDSIAA
-1564 IDLTILPDET
+1564 IDLSFLPDET
-1574 KAETVTKCFYYE
+1574 KSMTDEACFFYE
-1586 WTLSDGFD
+1586 WSLSDLD
-1594 TICYDGG
+1594 TIIYDGG

-1616 VVTLNLTIGG
+1616 VVTLTLKIEGK
-1626 QYSTTLKMYS
+1626 YSTTLKMYS

-1668 WYKESTPNDIF
+1668 WYKVSSPKDIF
-1679 LGYGFYFTKA
+1679 LGYGFYYTKS

-1718 TNHYV
+1718 TNHWV

>member
-203 SLDCPSS
+203 SMDCPSS

-221 GESIVDTIP
+221 GESILDTIP

-282 VIAAGTHL
+282 VITAGTHL
-290 YRIEV
+290 YRISV

-307 FTYRNEGTETANVSI
+307 FTYRNEGTETANVSV

-355 DGLDESVQYIY
+355 DGLDESVHYIY

-413 IDVADARNNIEDIVV
+413 IDVAEARNNIEDIVV

-488 TSQDIKFWATTKP
+488 TNQDIKFWATTKP
-501 AKTKTADDA
+501 AKTKAADDA

-527 NDTVWYKIAMA
+527 NDTIWYKIAMA

-867 FQFCAELVKANTGNT
+867 FQFRAELVKANTGNT

-1005 GEYAPIT
+1005 GEYASIT

-1057 SLAYALNG
+1057 SLAYELNG

-1070 ATATLQDVMDCNMP
+1070 ATATLQDEMDCNMP

-1092 KGGNYVGT
+1092 NGGHHKGT

-1204 LRLHVTNWSDQSCVA
+1204 LRLHVNNWSDNSCTA
-1219 TAKIYLDT
+1219 SAKIYLDT

-1239 PNEDKWHDIGRAVL
+1239 PNEDKWHDIGRAIL

-1292 CDGDI
+1292 CDGDL
-1297 LTDPYTGVAWTVDVN
+1297 LTDPYTGVTWTVDVN
-1312 DPKTML
+1312 DPATML

-1362 VIKKGQPIDYVA
+1362 VIKKGLPIDYVA
-1374 ADAWLQDQFADERTL
+1374 ADAWLQTQFADERTI
-1389 APYYDTIAIVSEIVW
+1389 APYYDTIAIVSEIIW
-1404 ERSINDANDEFEKI
+1404 ERSINDANDEFEPI
-1418 DPTAPISDDA
+1418 DPTASISDEA
-1428 QVIRYQVVTECGDS
+1428 QVIRYQIVTECNET

-1449 NTVRDTLKE
+1449 NTFSDTIKIDT
-1458 EACKKYHW
+1458 CKSYYW
-1466 VVKNPDGYVVKD
+1466 NLKD

-1485 FDSIMVKTANFC
+1485 FDSVNVLTPNACIHK
-1497 DHWMYLDLTILDPVQ
+1497 MYLDLTILDPVH
-1512 GDTVP
+1512 GDTLP
-1517 VSACKKYHWE
+1517 VSACKKYHW
-1527 VKDQTGAVV
+1527 VVNDQTGKTV
-1536 IDKYCDTKGVY
+1536 IDSICSIAGVY

-1564 IDLTILPDET
+1564 IDLSFLPDET
-1574 KAETVTKCFYYE
+1574 KSMDKEACFFYE
-1586 WTLSDGFD
+1586 WTLSDLD
-1594 TICYDGG
+1594 TIIYDGG

-1616 VVTLNLTIGG
+1616 VVTLTLKIEGK
-1626 QYSTTLKMYS
+1626 YSTTLKMYS

-1668 WYKESTPNDIF
+1668 WYKVSSPKDIF
-1679 LGYGFYFTKA
+1679 LGYGFYYTKS

-1701 TVELPA
+1701 IVELPA

-1718 TNHYV
+1718 TNHWE
-1723 VKGANNAPALMPSL
+1723 VKGASPAPALMPSL

>member
-1 MKKFFLLTMAS
+1 MKKFFLLIVAS
-12 MMTVFA
+12 MMTVFT

-29 ANAIDFD
+29 ANAIEFD

-42 HSEGTKWYR
+42 HSDGTKWYR

-56 LYQEDNPSLTLYLT
+56 LYQEENPSLTLYLT

-119 TEIYLTLT
+119 TEIYLTLS

-153 LKWDTE
+153 LNWDTE

-165 FSAWWKVDLTP
+165 FATWWQVDLTP

-245 IENLESQVSIK
+245 IENLESKVSIK

-282 VIAAGTHL
+282 VITAGTHL

-355 DGLDESVQYIY
+355 DGLDESVHYIF

-407 TTVWYA
+407 TTMWYA
-413 IDVADARNNIEDIVV
+413 IDVADARDNVEDIVV
-428 HLINLGASSAKVK
+428 HLINLGGSSAKVK
-441 AELAFSCPYIDLQ
+441 AEMAFSCPYIDLQ

-479 SDTVWIGIT
+479 SDTVWIGVT
-488 TSQDIKFWATTKP
+488 TNQDIKFWATTKP
-501 AKTKTADDA
+501 AKTKAADDA

-516 FDWDNGARQNA
+516 FNWEEGVRQNGG
-527 NDTVWYKIAMA
+527 DTVWYKIAME
-538 EARDKSAKFPT
+538 EAREQSAKFPT
-549 VFVQNLSADASAKI
+549 VFVQNLSSTNPAKI
-563 EAELSLECPDSIA
+563 TAELSLECPDSIE
-576 NEKRSLTIA
+576 NQKRTKTLA
-585 ANGSYTRT
+585 ANASYSKQ
-593 LSRNMF
+593 LSRNLF
-599 ENIAQDTIYLR
+599 ENIVQDTIYLR
-610 VISTQDVVLQI
+610 VITTEDISLQI
-621 RLTEEAAGTSCS
+621 RLTEEASGTSCS

-667 VRIKIENKD
+667 VRVTIENKD

-696 SIQDFS
+696 SIQDFT

-735 VHIEATRI
+735 VRIEATRI

-749 DTIYAD
+749 DTITAD

-768 TQNTDTAWYII
+768 TQDTDTAWYII

-808 TVKAEAAFAFPIVK
+808 SVKAEAAFAFPIVK
-822 KMMTKSQDLKANQHY
+822 KMMAKKQDLKANQHY

-852 DSIILRVTRPAGTGA
+852 DSIILRVTRPAGSGA
-867 FQFCAELVKANTGNT
+867 FQFRAELVKANTGNT

-912 KSDPNLFNK
+912 KSDPDLYNK
-921 RLNVWTGNYSS
+921 RLKVWTGNYSS
-932 LSAEIT
+932 LSAEIN

-943 GLSSQEDLLEKYGL
+943 GLSSQEELLEKYGL

-969 KRSKSFPAQVLY
+969 KRSKSFPAQAIY
-981 AVGDIDLYIN
+981 AVGDVDLYIN

-1012 PDPNQQ
+1012 PDPNQE
-1018 KAKLLVPNVDYII
+1018 KAKLLVPNVDYVI

-1057 SLAYALNG
+1057 SLAYVLDG
-1065 TATIE
+1065 TATVE
-1070 ATATLQDVMDCNMP
+1070 TTATLQEVMDCNMP

-1092 KGGNYVGT
+1092 KGGHYVGV
-1100 KPLSEILA
+1100 KPLSEVLS
-1108 KGVNKLTGRNFD
+1108 KGVNKLTGSNFD
-1120 LTTFQEGFIDE
+1120 LTTFQEDFIDE

-1136 ISSDSLTGYVRIK
+1136 ISSDSLTGYIRVK
-1149 SDKDI
+1149 SDTDI
-1154 MVRINMPQTTGDAM
+1154 KVRINLPQTTGDAM
-1168 RNPMMFDWEHGNVNP
+1168 RHPMMFDWEHGNVNP

-1192 EITPDRV
+1192 EITPGRV

-1204 LRLHVTNWSDQSCVA
+1204 LRLHVTNWSDNAC
-1219 TAKIYLDT
+1219 TAAVQIYLDT

-1292 CDGDI
+1292 CDGDR
-1297 LTDPYTGVAWTVDVN
+1297 LTDPYTGISWTVDVN
-1312 DPKTML
+1312 DPNTMF
-1318 IRDSIPF
+1318 IRDSISF

-1340 HVVQRVNPTIIELPD
+1340 QVVQRVNPTIIELPD

-1362 VIKKGQPIDYVA
+1362 VIKKGQPIDYAA
-1374 ADAWLQDQFADERTL
+1374 ADFWLQTQFDDERTL
-1389 APYYDTIAIVSEIVW
+1389 APYYDTIAIVDTIVW
-1404 ERSINDANDEFEKI
+1404 ERSINDANDEFEPI
-1418 DPTAPISDDA
+1418 DPTAPISDEA

-1458 EACKKYHW
+1458 EVCKEYRW
-1466 VVKNPDGYVVKD
+1466 IVKNPAGIVVKD
-1478 STYTAST
+1478 STYTVST
-1485 FDSIMVKTANFC
+1485 LDSVRLKTANFC
-1497 DHWMYLDLTILDPVQ
+1497 DHVMYLDLTITGYQVV
-1512 GDTVP
+1512 GDTVE
-1517 VSACKKYHWE
+1517 VEACKKFIWN
-1527 VKDQTGAVV
+1527 
-1536 IDKYCDTKGVY
+1536 GVAYTTPGIY
-1547 VDTIPGG
+1547 VDTIIGG
-1554 ASNGCDSIVA
+1554 AASGCDSIAA
-1564 IDLTILPDET
+1564 INLTILPDET
-1574 KAETVTKCFYYE
+1574 KTMRIDTCFFYE

-1601 TYTHKIVAGEYDCDT
+1601 TYMHKIDGGEFDCDT
-1616 VVTLNLTIGG
+1616 VVTLNLIIGG
-1626 QYSTTLKMYS
+1626 KYSTTLKMYS

-1654 PGWRLEEDETDLVQ
+1654 PGWRLEEDDTDLVE
-1668 WYKESTPNDIF
+1668 WYKESTPKDIF
-1679 LGYGFYFTKA
+1679 LCKGFYFTKS

-1701 TVELPA
+1701 VVELPA
-1707 SEGAKCGARGE
+1707 SESAKCGAHGE

-1750 PEEQTTIRVYT
+1750 PEEQTTIRIYT
-1761 TEGLN
+1761 AEGLN
-1766 KGSYTVRGEESF
+1766 KGTYTVRGEESF
-1778 TIKAGYEHGF
+1778 ILKAGYEHGF
-1788 YLVEIVSENDKSTLR
+1788 YLVEIVSESDKSTLR

>member
-18 MAIGRNDGSTK
+18 MAIGDNDGSTK

-42 HSEGTKWYR
+42 HTGGTKWYR

-153 LKWDTE
+153 LQWNTE
-159 TSQNPS
+159 TSQNPN

-221 GESIVDTIP
+221 GESILDTIP
-230 RDMILNVQPDELYFG
+230 REMILNVQPDELYFG
-245 IENLESQVSIK
+245 IENIESQVSIK
-256 VELVDQPLQPV
+256 VELVDQPSQPV
-267 IPVSSYEELHVESDF
+267 IPVTSDYEDLHVESDF
-282 VIAAGTHL
+282 VITAGTHL
-290 YRIEV
+290 YRISV

-399 DGHTQEAR
+399 SGHTQEAR

-413 IDVADARNNIEDIVV
+413 IDVAEAKANVQDIVV
-428 HLINLGASSAKVK
+428 HLINEGGSSAKVK
-441 AELAFSCPYIDLQ
+441 AEMAFSCPYIDLQ

-467 SRVLGYS
+467 SRVLGFS

-488 TSQDIKFWATTKP
+488 TNQDIRFWATTKD
-501 AKTKTADDA
+501 ATTKDADEA
-510 CLTAVK
+510 CLAAIPFNWVDGVK
-516 FDWDNGARQNA
+516 QNA
-527 NDTVWYKIAMA
+527 NDTVWYKIKMDEVREQA
-538 EARDKSAKFPT
+538 AKFPT
-549 VFVQNLSADASAKI
+549 VFVQNRSTDAPAKI

-585 ANGSYTRT
+585 ANGSYSRT

-599 ENIAQDTIYLR
+599 ENIKQDSIYLR
-610 VISTQDVVLQI
+610 VISTQDIDLQI

-654 AIDLRDVMNSSDD
+654 AIDLREVMNSSDD

-755 GLTLIPIQWDSLY
+755 GLTLIPLQWDSLY
-768 TQNTDTAWYII
+768 TQNTDTAWYVI

-808 TVKAEAAFAFPIVK
+808 TVKTEAAFAFPIVK

-852 DSIILRVTRPAGTGA
+852 DSIILRVTRPAGAGA
-867 FQFCAELVKANTGNT
+867 FQFRAELVKANTGNT
-882 RYDAEP
+882 RYDAVP
-888 LTIGKHVEQ
+888 LTIGKLVEQ

-912 KSDPNLFNK
+912 KSDPDLYNK
-921 RLNVWTGNYSS
+921 RLRVWTGNYSS

-943 GLSSQEDLLEKYGL
+943 GLTSQEDLLEKYGL
-957 EDYRKRKVPGNE
+957 EDYRKRKVPGYE
-969 KRSKSFPAQVLY
+969 ERSKTFPAQALY

-991 VTTTRHIGFTTKFD
+991 VTTTRHIGFKTRFN
-1005 GEYAPIT
+1005 GEYDPIA

-1018 KAKLLVPNVDYII
+1018 KAKLLVPNVDYVI

-1046 IRNNYKYIHDA
+1046 IRNNYKYVHA
-1057 SLAYALNG
+1057 ATLSYEVNG
-1065 TATIE
+1065 KATVE
-1070 ATATLQDVMDCNMP
+1070 ATATLQDEMNCDMP
-1084 VRKRVINK
+1084 VRKRVINNH
-1092 KGGNYVGT
+1092 KGV
-1100 KPLSEILA
+1100 KMLSEILA
-1108 KGVNKLTGRNFD
+1108 KGVDKLTGRNFD
-1120 LTTFQEGFIDE
+1120 LTTFKEDFIDE

-1136 ISSDSLTGYVRIK
+1136 ISSDSLTEYVRVK
-1149 SDKDI
+1149 SDKDLK
-1154 MVRINMPQTTGDAM
+1154 VRINMPQTTGEAM

-1192 EITPDRV
+1192 VITSDRV

-1204 LRLHVTNWSDQSCVA
+1204 LRLHVTNWSDNSCTA

-1318 IRDSIPF
+1318 RRDSISF
-1325 INDTALAEWDSICYI
+1325 LNDTALAEWDSICYI

-1449 NTVRDTLKE
+1449 NTVRDTLKA
-1458 EACKKYHW
+1458 EACKEYHW
-1466 VVKNPDGYVVKD
+1466 VVKNPAGIVVKD
-1478 STYTAST
+1478 STYTVST
-1485 FDSIMVKTANFC
+1485 LDSAQLKTANFC
-1497 DHWMYLDLTILDPVQ
+1497 DHVMYLDLTILDPVH

-1527 VKDQTGAVV
+1527 VKDQTGTVV

-1574 KAETVTKCFYYE
+1574 KSETVTKCFYYE

-1626 QYSTTLKMYS
+1626 KYSTTLKMYS

-1668 WYKESTPNDIF
+1668 WYKESTPKDIF

>member
-42 HSEGTKWYR
+42 HTEGTKWYR
-51 VDLAP
+51 VALTP

-127 TDGRVK
+127 TDGKVK

-153 LKWDTE
+153 LKWNTE

-221 GESIVDTIP
+221 GESILDTIP

-256 VELVDQPLQPV
+256 VELVDQPSQPV
-267 IPVSSYEELHVESDF
+267 IPVTPNYEDLHVESDF
-282 VIAAGTHL
+282 MITAGTHL
-290 YRIEV
+290 YRISV

-307 FTYRNEGTETANVSI
+307 FTYRNEGTEKANVSI

-428 HLINLGASSAKVK
+428 HLINLGGSSAKVK

-488 TSQDIKFWATTKP
+488 TNQDIKFWATTQP
-501 AKTKTADDA
+501 AKTKDADDA
-510 CLTAVK
+510 CVKAVK
-516 FDWDNGARQNA
+516 FDWDNGAKQNA

-549 VFVQNLSADASAKI
+549 VFVQNLSADAPAKI

-599 ENIAQDTIYLR
+599 ENIVQDTIYLR

-667 VRIKIENKD
+667 VRVTIENKD

-852 DSIILRVTRPAGTGA
+852 DSIILRVTRPAGAGA

-912 KSDPNLFNK
+912 KSDPDLYNK

-943 GLSSQEDLLEKYGL
+943 GLTSQEDLLEKYGL

-1005 GEYAPIT
+1005 GEYASIT

-1070 ATATLQDVMDCNMP
+1070 ATATLQDEMNCNMP

-1092 KGGNYVGT
+1092 KGGNFVGT

-1204 LRLHVTNWSDQSCVA
+1204 LRLHVTNWSDNSCTA

-1280 RDSIVVDTTLVA
+1280 RDSIVVDTTLLA
-1292 CDGDI
+1292 CDGDV
-1297 LTDPYTGVAWTVDVN
+1297 LTNPYTGISWTVDVN
-1312 DPKTML
+1312 DPATMF
-1318 IRDSIPF
+1318 IRDSISF
-1325 INDTALAEWDSICYI
+1325 INDTALAEWDSIWTVR
-1340 HVVQRVNPTIIELPD
+1340 VVERKELNLLP
-1355 IPAVDQV
+1355 IPANMVVAKNDQV
-1362 VIKKGQPIDYVA
+1362 LNMNEA
-1374 ADAWLQDQFADERTL
+1374 TEWLLDQFEKQHNQDDTVKTVKSIIWEWSINEANTEF
-1389 APYYDTIAIVSEIVW
+1389 DTIPKTPLPYEGIVL
-1404 ERSINDANDEFEKI
+1404 
-1418 DPTAPISDDA
+1418 
-1428 QVIRYQVVTECGDS
+1428 RYRVVTECNEDTVTVEDLYYNPVTFIDDSTSCRPIQWGDKTYTAEDCKEGPVMS
-1442 IPSNLFY
+1442 
-1449 NTVRDTLKE
+1449 DTLKVGITPHG
-1458 EACKKYHW
+1458 C
-1466 VVKNPDGYVVKD
+1466 D
-1478 STYTAST
+1478 SLVALLINVTGPVMSEDTLKIQKLCSYTWTTVEKGVIKEIDTYTETGKYDYTTETADGKC
-1485 FDSIMVKTANFC
+1485 DSII
-1497 DHWMYLDLTILDPVQ
+1497 YLDLTILTAEEKDTTVADRCNEYKWPV
-1512 GDTVP
+1512 
-1517 VSACKKYHWE
+1517 
-1527 VKDQTGAVV
+1527 TG
-1536 IDKYCDTKGVY
+1536 ITYTKSDKYKGTLKTA
-1547 VDTIPGG
+1547 DGK
-1554 ASNGCDSIVA
+1554 CDSIYYTLDLQLKTPAIYELEAVA
-1564 IDLTILPDET
+1564 
-1574 KAETVTKCFYYE
+1574 AY
-1586 WTLSDGFD
+1586 
-1594 TICYDGG
+1594 
-1601 TYTHKIVAGEYDCDT
+1601 
-1616 VVTLNLTIGG
+1616 NN
-1626 QYSTTLKMYS
+1626 
-1636 KYGDR
+1636 R
-1641 LLMIDRRDINENM
+1641 LLMINRFSINETT
-1654 PGWRLEEDETDLVQ
+1654 GWALDSLGALGVAPEVK
-1668 WYKESTPNDIF
+1668 WYRADDI
-1679 LGYGFYFTKA
+1679 
-1689 DGSVLDAGTYYA
+1689 
-1701 TVELPA
+1701 E
-1707 SEGAKCGARGE
+1707 E
-1718 TNHYV
+1718 TNKQPAGIGYYLTNDNPAEPLV
-1723 VKGANNAPALMPSL
+1723 GVYWAEIEVETGDDVCDKQYGYTKKIVCVPSNNAAPALMPSL
-1737 ARPGEDIRVVNLN
+1737 VRPGEEIRLVNLD
-1750 PEEQTTIRVYT
+1750 PEKETRVRIYT
-1761 TEGLN
+1761 TEGMLHS
-1766 KGSYTVRGEESF
+1766 SYTVHGEDNF
-1778 TIKAGYEHGF
+1778 TIKAAAEHGF
-1788 YLVEIVSENDKSTLR
+1788 YLVEVTGEGIKSTLR

>member
-127 TDGRVK
+127 TDGKVK

-142 DLDETCKDARV
+142 DLDETCRDARV

-221 GESIVDTIP
+221 GESILDTIP

-282 VIAAGTHL
+282 VITAGTHL
-290 YRIEV
+290 YRISV

-307 FTYRNEGTETANVSI
+307 FTYRNEGTETANVSV

-355 DGLDESVQYIY
+355 DGLDESVHYIY

-413 IDVADARNNIEDIVV
+413 IDVADARDNIQDIVV

-488 TSQDIKFWATTKP
+488 TNQDIKFWATTKP
-501 AKTKTADDA
+501 AKTKAADDA

-1070 ATATLQDVMDCNMP
+1070 ATATLQDEMNCNMP

-1092 KGGNYVGT
+1092 KGGNFVGT

-1280 RDSIVVDTTLVA
+1280 RDSIVVDTTLLA
-1292 CDGDI
+1292 CDGDL
-1297 LTDPYTGVAWTVDVN
+1297 LTDPYTGVTWTVDVN
-1312 DPKTML
+1312 DPATML

-1362 VIKKGQPIDYVA
+1362 VIKKGQPIDYAA
-1374 ADAWLQDQFADERTL
+1374 ADAWLQTQFADERTI
-1389 APYYDTIAIVSEIVW
+1389 APYYDTIAIVSEIIW
-1404 ERSINDANDEFEKI
+1404 ERSINDANDEFEPI
-1418 DPTAPISDDA
+1418 DPTAPISDEA
-1428 QVIRYQVVTECGDS
+1428 QVIRYQIVTECKDT

-1449 NTVRDTLKE
+1449 NPVRDTLIE
-1458 EACKKYHW
+1458 EACKEYHW
-1466 VVKNPDGYVVKD
+1466 VVKNPAGYVVKD
-1478 STYTAST
+1478 STYTVST
-1485 FDSIMVKTANFC
+1485 LDSAQLKTANFC
-1497 DHWMYLDLTILDPVQ
+1497 DHVMYLDLTILDPVH
-1512 GDTVP
+1512 GDTLP
-1517 VSACKKYHWE
+1517 VSACKKYHWVE
-1527 VKDQTGAVV
+1527 NDQTGKTV
-1536 IDKYCDTKGVY
+1536 IDSICSIAGVY

-1564 IDLTILPDET
+1564 IDLSFLPDET
-1574 KAETVTKCFYYE
+1574 KSMNKEACFFYE
-1586 WTLSDGFD
+1586 WSLSDLD
-1594 TICYDGG
+1594 TIIYDGG

-1616 VVTLNLTIGG
+1616 VVTLTLKIEGK
-1626 QYSTTLKMYS
+1626 YSTTLKMYS

-1668 WYKESTPNDIF
+1668 WYKVSTPKDIF
-1679 LGYGFYFTKA
+1679 LGYGFYYTKS

-1718 TNHYV
+1718 TNHWV
-1723 VKGANNAPALMPSL
+1723 VKGASPAPALMPSL

-1778 TIKAGYEHGF
+1778 TLKAGYEHGF

>member
-1 MKKFFLLTMAS
+1 M
-12 MMTVFA
+12 
-18 MAIGRNDGSTK
+18 
-29 ANAIDFD
+29 
-36 WDKGVE
+36 
-42 HSEGTKWYR
+42 
-51 VDLAP
+51 
-56 LYQEDNPSLTLYLT
+56 
-70 NPSNWVGTSV
+70 
-80 DVSMTAYV
+80 
-88 AGQTESKSYSIAAH
+88 
-102 QYKTYTANAS
+102 
-112 MLVRMKQ
+112 
-119 TEIYLTLT
+119 
-127 TDGRVK
+127 
-133 LSAKVFETA
+133 
-142 DLDETCKDARV
+142 
-153 LKWDTE
+153 
-159 TSQNPS
+159 
-165 FSAWWKVDLTP
+165 
-176 VKNASNK
+176 
-183 DAKITLTNTGLQT
+183 
-196 VNLKVGQ
+196 
-203 SLDCPSS
+203 
-210 GTTRR
+210 
-215 DFVLAP
+215 
-221 GESIVDTIP
+221 
-230 RDMILNVQPDELYFG
+230 
-245 IENLESQVSIK
+245 
-256 VELVDQPLQPV
+256 
-267 IPVSSYEELHVESDF
+267 
-282 VIAAGTHL
+282 
-290 YRIEV
+290 
-295 AEMRDTAKYEPE
+295 
-307 FTYRNEGTETANVSI
+307 
-322 KMAFKL
+322 
-328 PAYGTSNTDYVLGA
+328 
-342 GEEEIV
+342 
-348 VYKKNML
+348 
-355 DGLDESVQYIY
+355 
-366 LLTET
+366 
-371 DQDVHFYG
+371 
-379 RFKHV
+379 
-384 REGKACKTNIDFNWE
+384 
-399 DGHTQEAR
+399 
-407 TTVWYA
+407 
-413 IDVADARNNIEDIVV
+413 
-428 HLINLGASSAKVK
+428 
-441 AELAFSCPYIDLQ
+441 
-454 EVTRTIAADGKEV
+454 
-467 SRVLGYS
+467 
-474 SYAMM
+474 
-479 SDTVWIGIT
+479 
-488 TSQDIKFWATTKP
+488 
-501 AKTKTADDA
+501 
-510 CLTAVK
+510 
-516 FDWDNGARQNA
+516 
-527 NDTVWYKIAMA
+527 
-538 EARDKSAKFPT
+538 
-549 VFVQNLSADASAKI
+549 
-563 EAELSLECPDSIA
+563 
-576 NEKRSLTIA
+576 
-585 ANGSYTRT
+585 
-593 LSRNMF
+593 
-599 ENIAQDTIYLR
+599 
-610 VISTQDVVLQI
+610 
-621 RLTEEAAGTSCS
+621 
-633 SAVPFNW
+633 
-640 VSGNTQAADADVWY
+640 
-654 AIDLRDVMNSSDD
+654 
-667 VRIKIENKD
+667 
-676 NASCK
+676 
-681 GVAQLVYSCPMNEAP
+681 
-696 SIQDFS
+696 
-702 LASKGSRSITLQNSV
+702 
-717 FETLSDSIVYVNL
+717 
-730 QATTS
+730 
-735 VHIEATRI
+735 
-743 PQTEPF
+743 
-749 DTIYAD
+749 
-755 GLTLIPIQWDSLY
+755 
-768 TQNTDTAWYII
+768 
-779 PQSEIDLVRNME
+779 
-791 EKQKPIAH
+791 
-799 LINTTNAKM
+799 
-808 TVKAEAAFAFPIVK
+808 
-822 KMMTKSQDLKANQHY
+822 
-837 QDTVPAGTFEQFLKK
+837 
-852 DSIILRVTRPAGTGA
+852 TRPAGAGA
-867 FQFCAELVKANTGNT
+867 FQFRAELVKANTGNT
-882 RYDAEP
+882 RYDAVP

-912 KSDPNLFNK
+912 KSDPDLYNK
-921 RLNVWTGNYSS
+921 RLRVWTGNYSS

-943 GLSSQEDLLEKYGL
+943 GLLSQEDLLEKYGL
-957 EDYRKRKVPGNE
+957 EDYRKRKVPGYE
-969 KRSKSFPAQVLY
+969 ERSKTFPAQALY

-991 VTTTRHIGFTTKFD
+991 VTTTRHIGFKTRFN
-1005 GEYAPIT
+1005 GEYDPIA

-1018 KAKLLVPNVDYII
+1018 KAKLLVPNVDYVI

-1046 IRNNYKYIHDA
+1046 IRNNYKYVHA
-1057 SLAYALNG
+1057 ATLSYEVNG
-1065 TATIE
+1065 KATVE

-1084 VRKRVINK
+1084 VRKRVINNH
-1092 KGGNYVGT
+1092 KGV
-1100 KPLSEILA
+1100 KMLSEILA
-1108 KGVNKLTGRNFD
+1108 KGVDKLTGRNFD
-1120 LTTFQEGFIDE
+1120 LTTFKEDFIDE

-1136 ISSDSLTGYVRIK
+1136 ISSDSLTGYVRVK
-1149 SDKDI
+1149 SDKDLK
-1154 MVRINMPQTTGDAM
+1154 VRINMPQTTGDAM

-1192 EITPDRV
+1192 VITPDRV

-1204 LRLHVTNWSDQSCVA
+1204 LRLHVTNWSDNSCTA
-1219 TAKIYLDT
+1219 SAKIYLDT

-1374 ADAWLQDQFADERTL
+1374 ADAWLQTQFADERTI

-1449 NTVRDTLKE
+1449 NTVRDTLKA

-1466 VVKNPDGYVVKD
+1466 VVKNPAGIVVKD
-1478 STYTAST
+1478 STYTVST
-1485 FDSIMVKTANFC
+1485 LDSAQLKTANFC
-1497 DHWMYLDLTILDPVQ
+1497 DHVMYLDLTILDPVQ

-1527 VKDQTGAVV
+1527 VKDQTGTVV

-1574 KAETVTKCFYYE
+1574 KSMTKDTCFYYE

-1668 WYKESTPNDIF
+1668 WYKESSPKDIF

-1737 ARPGEDIRVVNLN
+1737 VRPGEDIRVVNLN

>member
-1 MKKFFLLTMAS
+1 MKKFFLLIVAS
-12 MMTVFA
+12 MMTVFT

-29 ANAIDFD
+29 ANAIEFD

-42 HSEGTKWYR
+42 HSDGTKWYR

-56 LYQEDNPSLTLYLT
+56 LYQEENPSLTLYLT

-119 TEIYLTLT
+119 TEIYLTLS

-153 LKWDTE
+153 LNWDTE

-165 FSAWWKVDLTP
+165 FATWWQVDLTP

-245 IENLESQVSIK
+245 IENLESKVSIK

-282 VIAAGTHL
+282 VITAGTHL

-355 DGLDESVQYIY
+355 DGLDESVHYIF

-407 TTVWYA
+407 TTMWYA
-413 IDVADARNNIEDIVV
+413 IDVADARDNVEDIVV
-428 HLINLGASSAKVK
+428 HLINLGGSSAKVK
-441 AELAFSCPYIDLQ
+441 AEMAFSCPYIDLQ

-479 SDTVWIGIT
+479 SDTVWIGVT
-488 TSQDIKFWATTKP
+488 TNQDIKFWATTKP
-501 AKTKTADDA
+501 AKTKAADDA

-516 FDWDNGARQNA
+516 FNWEEGVRQNGG
-527 NDTVWYKIAMA
+527 DTVWYKIAME
-538 EARDKSAKFPT
+538 EAREQSAKFPT
-549 VFVQNLSADASAKI
+549 VFVQNLSSTNPAKI
-563 EAELSLECPDSIA
+563 TAELSLECPDSIE
-576 NEKRSLTIA
+576 NQKRTKTLA
-585 ANGSYTRT
+585 ANASYSKQ
-593 LSRNMF
+593 LSRNLF
-599 ENIAQDTIYLR
+599 ENIVQDTIYLR
-610 VISTQDVVLQI
+610 VITTEDISLQI
-621 RLTEEAAGTSCS
+621 RLTEEASGTSCS

-667 VRIKIENKD
+667 VRVTIENKD

-696 SIQDFS
+696 SIQDFT

-735 VHIEATRI
+735 VRIEATRI

-749 DTIYAD
+749 DTITAD

-768 TQNTDTAWYII
+768 TQDTDTAWYII

-808 TVKAEAAFAFPIVK
+808 SVKAEAAFAFPIVK
-822 KMMTKSQDLKANQHY
+822 KMMAKKQDLKANQHY

-852 DSIILRVTRPAGTGA
+852 DSIILRVTRPAGSGA
-867 FQFCAELVKANTGNT
+867 FQFRAELVKANTGNT

-912 KSDPNLFNK
+912 KSDPDLYNK
-921 RLNVWTGNYSS
+921 RLKVWTGNYSS
-932 LSAEIT
+932 LSAEIN

-943 GLSSQEDLLEKYGL
+943 GLSSQEELLEKYGL

-969 KRSKSFPAQVLY
+969 KRSKSFPAQAIY
-981 AVGDIDLYIN
+981 AVGDVDLYIN

-1012 PDPNQQ
+1012 PDPNQE
-1018 KAKLLVPNVDYII
+1018 KAKLLVPNVDYVI

-1057 SLAYALNG
+1057 SLAYVLDG
-1065 TATIE
+1065 TATVE
-1070 ATATLQDVMDCNMP
+1070 TTATLQEVMDCNMP

-1092 KGGNYVGT
+1092 KGGHYVGV
-1100 KPLSEILA
+1100 KPLSEVLS
-1108 KGVNKLTGRNFD
+1108 KGVNKLTGSNFD
-1120 LTTFQEGFIDE
+1120 LTTFQEDFIDE

-1136 ISSDSLTGYVRIK
+1136 ISSDSLTGYIRVK
-1149 SDKDI
+1149 SDTDI
-1154 MVRINMPQTTGDAM
+1154 KVRINLPQTTGDAM
-1168 RNPMMFDWEHGNVNP
+1168 RHPMMFDWEHGNVNP

-1192 EITPDRV
+1192 EITPGRV

-1204 LRLHVTNWSDQSCVA
+1204 LRLHVTNWSDNAC
-1219 TAKIYLDT
+1219 TAAVQIYLDT

-1280 RDSIVVDTTLVA
+1280 RDSIVVDTTLLA
-1292 CDGDI
+1292 CDGDV
-1297 LTDPYTGVAWTVDVN
+1297 LTDPYTGISWTVDVN
-1312 DPKTML
+1312 DPNTMF
-1318 IRDSIPF
+1318 IRDSISF

-1340 HVVQRVNPTIIELPD
+1340 QVVQRVNPTIIELSD

-1362 VIKKGQPIDYVA
+1362 VIKKGQPIDYAA
-1374 ADAWLQDQFADERTL
+1374 ADFWLQTQFDDERTL
-1389 APYYDTIAIVSEIVW
+1389 APYYDTIAIVDTIVW
-1404 ERSINDANDEFEKI
+1404 ERSINDANDEFEPI
-1418 DPTAPISDDA
+1418 DPTAPISDEA

-1458 EACKKYHW
+1458 EVCKEYRW
-1466 VVKNPDGYVVKD
+1466 IVKNPAGIVVKD
-1478 STYTAST
+1478 STYTVST
-1485 FDSIMVKTANFC
+1485 LDSVRLKTANFC
-1497 DHWMYLDLTILDPVQ
+1497 DHVMYLDLTITGYQVV
-1512 GDTVP
+1512 GDTVE
-1517 VSACKKYHWE
+1517 VEACKKFIWN
-1527 VKDQTGAVV
+1527 
-1536 IDKYCDTKGVY
+1536 GVAYTTPGIY
-1547 VDTIPGG
+1547 VDTIIGG
-1554 ASNGCDSIVA
+1554 AASGCDSIAA
-1564 IDLTILPDET
+1564 INLTILPDET
-1574 KAETVTKCFYYE
+1574 KTMRIDTCFFYE

-1601 TYTHKIVAGEYDCDT
+1601 TYMHKIDGGEFDCDT
-1616 VVTLNLTIGG
+1616 VVTLNLIIGG
-1626 QYSTTLKMYS
+1626 KYSTTLKMYS

-1654 PGWRLEEDETDLVQ
+1654 PGWRLEEDDTDLVE
-1668 WYKESTPNDIF
+1668 WYKESTPKDIF
-1679 LGYGFYFTKA
+1679 LCKGFYFTKS

-1701 TVELPA
+1701 VVELPA
-1707 SEGAKCGARGE
+1707 SESAKCGAHGE

-1750 PEEQTTIRVYT
+1750 PEEQTTIRIYT
-1761 TEGLN
+1761 AEGLN
-1766 KGSYTVRGEESF
+1766 KGTYTVRGEESF
-1778 TIKAGYEHGF
+1778 ILKAGYEHGF
-1788 YLVEIVSENDKSTLR
+1788 YLVEIVSESDKSTLR

>member
-18 MAIGRNDGSTK
+18 MAIGDNDGSTK

-42 HSEGTKWYR
+42 HTGGTKWYR

-153 LKWDTE
+153 LQWNTE
-159 TSQNPS
+159 TSQNPN

-221 GESIVDTIP
+221 GESILDTIP
-230 RDMILNVQPDELYFG
+230 REMILNVQPDELYFG
-245 IENLESQVSIK
+245 IENIESQVSIK
-256 VELVDQPLQPV
+256 VELVDQPSQPV
-267 IPVSSYEELHVESDF
+267 IPVTSDYEDLHVESDF
-282 VIAAGTHL
+282 VITAGTHL
-290 YRIEV
+290 YRISV

-399 DGHTQEAR
+399 SGHTQEAR

-413 IDVADARNNIEDIVV
+413 IDVAEAKANVQDIVV
-428 HLINLGASSAKVK
+428 HLINEGGSSAKVK
-441 AELAFSCPYIDLQ
+441 AEMAFSCPYIDLQ

-467 SRVLGYS
+467 SRVLGFS

-488 TSQDIKFWATTKP
+488 TNQDIRFWATTKD
-501 AKTKTADDA
+501 ATTKDADEA
-510 CLTAVK
+510 CLAAIPFNWVDGVK
-516 FDWDNGARQNA
+516 QNA
-527 NDTVWYKIAMA
+527 NDTVWYKIKMDEVREQA
-538 EARDKSAKFPT
+538 AKFPT
-549 VFVQNLSADASAKI
+549 VFVQNRSTDAPAKI

-585 ANGSYTRT
+585 ANGSYSRT

-599 ENIAQDTIYLR
+599 ENIKQDSIYLR
-610 VISTQDVVLQI
+610 VISTQDIDLQI

-640 VSGNTQAADADVWY
+640 VSGNTQAADANVWY
-654 AIDLRDVMNSSDD
+654 AIDLREVMNSSDD

-681 GVAQLVYSCPMNEAP
+681 GVAQLAYSCPMNEAP

-755 GLTLIPIQWDSLY
+755 GLTLIPLQWDSLY

-808 TVKAEAAFAFPIVK
+808 TVKTEAAFAFPIVK

-852 DSIILRVTRPAGTGA
+852 DSIILRVTRPAGAGA
-867 FQFCAELVKANTGNT
+867 FQFRAELVKANTGNT
-882 RYDAEP
+882 RYDAVP
-888 LTIGKHVEQ
+888 LTIGKLVEQ

-912 KSDPNLFNK
+912 KSDPDLYNK
-921 RLNVWTGNYSS
+921 RLRVWTGNYSS

-943 GLSSQEDLLEKYGL
+943 GLTSQEDLLEKYGL
-957 EDYRKRKVPGNE
+957 EDYRKRKVPGYE
-969 KRSKSFPAQVLY
+969 ERSKTFPAQALY

-991 VTTTRHIGFTTKFD
+991 VTTTRHIGFKTRFN
-1005 GEYAPIT
+1005 GEYDPIA

-1018 KAKLLVPNVDYII
+1018 KAKLLVPNVDYVI

-1046 IRNNYKYIHDA
+1046 IRNNYKYVHA
-1057 SLAYALNG
+1057 ATLSYEVNG
-1065 TATIE
+1065 KATVE
-1070 ATATLQDVMDCNMP
+1070 ATATLQDEMNCDMP
-1084 VRKRVINK
+1084 VRKRVINNH
-1092 KGGNYVGT
+1092 KGV
-1100 KPLSEILA
+1100 KMLSEILA
-1108 KGVNKLTGRNFD
+1108 KGVDKLTGRNFD
-1120 LTTFQEGFIDE
+1120 LTTFKEDFIDE

-1136 ISSDSLTGYVRIK
+1136 ISSDSLTEYVRVK
-1149 SDKDI
+1149 SDKDLK
-1154 MVRINMPQTTGDAM
+1154 VRINMPQTTGEAM

-1192 EITPDRV
+1192 VITSDRV

-1204 LRLHVTNWSDQSCVA
+1204 LRLHVTNWSDNSCTA

-1318 IRDSIPF
+1318 RRDSISF
-1325 INDTALAEWDSICYI
+1325 LNDTALAEWDSICYI

-1449 NTVRDTLKE
+1449 NTVRDTLKA
-1458 EACKKYHW
+1458 EACKEYHW
-1466 VVKNPDGYVVKD
+1466 VVKNPAGIVVKD
-1478 STYTAST
+1478 STYTVST
-1485 FDSIMVKTANFC
+1485 LDSAQLKTANFC
-1497 DHWMYLDLTILDPVQ
+1497 DHVMYLDLTILDPVH

-1527 VKDQTGAVV
+1527 VKDQTGTVV

-1574 KAETVTKCFYYE
+1574 KSETVTKCFYYE

-1626 QYSTTLKMYS
+1626 KYSTTLKMYS

-1668 WYKESTPNDIF
+1668 WYKESTPKDIF

>member
-80 DVSMTAYV
+80 DVSMTAHV

-127 TDGRVK
+127 TDGKVK

-142 DLDETCKDARV
+142 DLDETCRDARV

-256 VELVDQPLQPV
+256 VELVDQPLLPV

-282 VIAAGTHL
+282 VITAGTHL

-413 IDVADARNNIEDIVV
+413 IDVAEAKENVQDIVV

-441 AELAFSCPYIDLQ
+441 AEMAFSCPYIDLQ

-488 TSQDIKFWATTKP
+488 TNQDIKFWATTKA

-852 DSIILRVTRPAGTGA
+852 DSIILRVTRPAGAGA

-943 GLSSQEDLLEKYGL
+943 GLTSQEDLLEKYGL

-1005 GEYAPIT
+1005 GEYASIT

-1057 SLAYALNG
+1057 SLAYELNG

-1070 ATATLQDVMDCNMP
+1070 ATATLQDEMDCNMP

-1092 KGGNYVGT
+1092 NGGHHKGT

-1183 ENQQTWYRA
+1183 ENQDTWYRA

-1292 CDGDI
+1292 CDGDL
-1297 LTDPYTGVAWTVDVN
+1297 LTDPYTGVTWTVDVN
-1312 DPKTML
+1312 VPATML

-1362 VIKKGQPIDYVA
+1362 VIKKGQPIDYAA
-1374 ADAWLQDQFADERTL
+1374 ADAWLQTQFADERTI
-1389 APYYDTIAIVSEIVW
+1389 APYYDTIAIVSEIIW
-1404 ERSINDANDEFEKI
+1404 ERSINDANDEFEPI
-1418 DPTAPISDDA
+1418 DPTAPISDEA
-1428 QVIRYQVVTECGDS
+1428 QVIRYQIVTECKDT

-1449 NTVRDTLKE
+1449 NPVRDTLIE
-1458 EACKKYHW
+1458 EACKEYHW
-1466 VVKNPDGYVVKD
+1466 VVKNPAGIVVKD
-1478 STYTAST
+1478 STYTVST
-1485 FDSIMVKTANFC
+1485 LDSAQLKTANFC
-1497 DHWMYLDLTILDPVQ
+1497 DHVMYLDLTILDPVH
-1512 GDTVP
+1512 GDTVKEQ
-1517 VSACKKYHWE
+1517 ACKKYHW
-1527 VKDQTGAVV
+1527 VVNDQTGKTV
-1536 IDKYCDTKGVY
+1536 IDSICSIAGVY

-1554 ASNGCDSIVA
+1554 AANGCDSIVA

-1574 KAETVTKCFYYE
+1574 KSMSIDTCFFYE
-1586 WTLSDGFD
+1586 WSLNDLD
-1594 TICYDGG
+1594 TIIYDGG

-1616 VVTLNLTIGG
+1616 VVTLTLKIEGK
-1626 QYSTTLKMYS
+1626 YSATLKMYS

-1668 WYKESTPNDIF
+1668 WYKVSTPKDIF
-1679 LGYGFYFTKA
+1679 LGYGFYYTKA

-1701 TVELPA
+1701 IVELPA

-1718 TNHYV
+1718 TNHWV
-1723 VKGANNAPALMPSL
+1723 VKGASPAPALMPSL

-1778 TIKAGYEHGF
+1778 TLNACYEHGF

>member
-80 DVSMTAYV
+80 DGSMTAYV

-127 TDGRVK
+127 TDGKVK

-142 DLDETCKDARV
+142 DLDETCRDARV

-256 VELVDQPLQPV
+256 VELVDQPLLPV

-282 VIAAGTHL
+282 VITAGTHL

-413 IDVADARNNIEDIVV
+413 IDVAEAKENVQDIVV

-441 AELAFSCPYIDLQ
+441 AEMAFSCPYIDLQ

-488 TSQDIKFWATTKP
+488 TNQDIKFWATTKA

-852 DSIILRVTRPAGTGA
+852 DSIILRVTRPAGAGA

-943 GLSSQEDLLEKYGL
+943 GLTSQEDLLEKYGL

-1005 GEYAPIT
+1005 GEYASIT

-1057 SLAYALNG
+1057 SLAYELNG

-1070 ATATLQDVMDCNMP
+1070 ATATLQDEMDCNMP

-1092 KGGNYVGT
+1092 NGGHHKGT

-1183 ENQQTWYRA
+1183 ENQDTWYRA

-1292 CDGDI
+1292 CDGDL
-1297 LTDPYTGVAWTVDVN
+1297 LTDPYTGVTWTVDVN
-1312 DPKTML
+1312 VPATML

-1362 VIKKGQPIDYVA
+1362 VIKKGQPIDYAA
-1374 ADAWLQDQFADERTL
+1374 ADAWLQTQFADERTI
-1389 APYYDTIAIVSEIVW
+1389 APYYDTIAIVSEIIW
-1404 ERSINDANDEFEKI
+1404 ERSINDANDEFEPI
-1418 DPTAPISDDA
+1418 DPTAPISDEA
-1428 QVIRYQVVTECGDS
+1428 QVIRYQIVTECKDT

-1449 NTVRDTLKE
+1449 NPVRDTLIE
-1458 EACKKYHW
+1458 EACKEYHW
-1466 VVKNPDGYVVKD
+1466 VVKNPAGIVVKD
-1478 STYTAST
+1478 STYTVST
-1485 FDSIMVKTANFC
+1485 LDSAQLKTANFC
-1497 DHWMYLDLTILDPVQ
+1497 DHVMYLDLTILDPVH
-1512 GDTVP
+1512 GDTVKEQ
-1517 VSACKKYHWE
+1517 ACKKYHW
-1527 VKDQTGAVV
+1527 VVNDQTGKTV
-1536 IDKYCDTKGVY
+1536 IDSICSIAGVY

-1554 ASNGCDSIVA
+1554 AANGCDSIVA

-1574 KAETVTKCFYYE
+1574 KSMSIDTCFFYE
-1586 WTLSDGFD
+1586 WSLNDLD
-1594 TICYDGG
+1594 TIIYDGG

-1616 VVTLNLTIGG
+1616 VVTLTLKIEGK
-1626 QYSTTLKMYS
+1626 YSATLKMYS

-1668 WYKESTPNDIF
+1668 WYKVSTPKDIF
-1679 LGYGFYFTKA
+1679 LGYGFYYTKA

-1701 TVELPA
+1701 IVELPA

-1718 TNHYV
+1718 TNHWV
-1723 VKGANNAPALMPSL
+1723 VKGASPAPALMPSL

-1778 TIKAGYEHGF
+1778 TLKAGYEHGF

>member
-1 MKKFFLLTMAS
+1 MKKFFLLTLAS

-127 TDGRVK
+127 TDGKVK

-142 DLDETCKDARV
+142 DLDETCRDARV
-153 LKWDTE
+153 LNWNTE

-245 IENLESQVSIK
+245 IENIESQVSIK

-267 IPVSSYEELHVESDF
+267 IPASSYEELHVESDF
-282 VIAAGTHL
+282 VITAGTHL
-290 YRIEV
+290 YRISV

-355 DGLDESVQYIY
+355 DGLDESVHYIF

-441 AELAFSCPYIDLQ
+441 AEMAFSCPYIDLQ

-488 TSQDIKFWATTKP
+488 TNQDIKFWATTKP
-501 AKTKTADDA
+501 AKTKAADDA

-549 VFVQNLSADASAKI
+549 VFVQNLSADAPAKI

-585 ANGSYTRT
+585 ANGSYSRT

-599 ENIAQDTIYLR
+599 ENIVQDTIYLR
-610 VISTQDVVLQI
+610 VISTQGITLQI

-943 GLSSQEDLLEKYGL
+943 GLTSQEDLLEKYGL

-1070 ATATLQDVMDCNMP
+1070 ATATLQDEMNCNMP

-1092 KGGNYVGT
+1092 KGGNFVGT

-1183 ENQQTWYRA
+1183 ENQDTWYRA

-1204 LRLHVTNWSDQSCVA
+1204 LRLHVTNWSDNSCTA

-1280 RDSIVVDTTLVA
+1280 RDSIIVDTTLVA
-1292 CDGDI
+1292 CDGDL
-1297 LTDPYTGVAWTVDVN
+1297 LTDPYTGVTWTVDVN
-1312 DPKTML
+1312 DPATML
-1318 IRDSIPF
+1318 IRDSISF
-1325 INDTALAEWDSICYI
+1325 LNDTALAEWDSICYI

-1362 VIKKGQPIDYVA
+1362 VIKKGQPIDYAA
-1374 ADAWLQDQFADERTL
+1374 ADAWLQTQFADERTI
-1389 APYYDTIAIVSEIVW
+1389 APYYDTIAIVSEIIW
-1404 ERSINDANDEFEKI
+1404 ERSINGENDEFEKI
-1418 DPTAPISDDA
+1418 DPTVSITDEA
-1428 QVIRYQVVTECGDS
+1428 QVIRYQIVTECGDS
-1442 IPSNLFY
+1442 IPSDLFY
-1449 NTVRDTLKE
+1449 NTFSDTIKIDT
-1458 EACKKYHW
+1458 CKSYYW
-1466 VVKNPDGYVVKD
+1466 NLKD

-1485 FDSIMVKTANFC
+1485 FDSVNVLTPNECIHK
-1497 DHWMYLDLTILDPVQ
+1497 MYLDLTILEPVY
-1512 GDTVP
+1512 GDTIP
-1517 VSACKKYHWE
+1517 VSACKKYHW
-1527 VKDQTGAVV
+1527 VVNDQTGTTV
-1536 IDKYCDTKGVY
+1536 IDSICSIAGVY

-1554 ASNGCDSIVA
+1554 ASNGCDSIAA
-1564 IDLTILPDET
+1564 IDLSFLPDET
-1574 KAETVTKCFYYE
+1574 KSMSIDTCFFYE
-1586 WTLSDGFD
+1586 WTLSDLD
-1594 TICYDGG
+1594 TIIYDGG

-1616 VVTLNLTIGG
+1616 VVTLTLKIEGK
-1626 QYSTTLKMYS
+1626 YSTTLKMYS

-1668 WYKESTPNDIF
+1668 WYKKSSPKDIF
-1679 LGYGFYFTKA
+1679 LGYGFYYTKS

-1718 TNHYV
+1718 TNHWE
-1723 VKGANNAPALMPSL
+1723 VKGASPAPALMPSL

>member
-1 MKKFFLLTMAS
+1 
-12 MMTVFA
+12 MMTVFT

-29 ANAIDFD
+29 ANAIEFD

-42 HSEGTKWYR
+42 HSDGTKWYR

-56 LYQEDNPSLTLYLT
+56 LYQEENPSLTLYLT

-119 TEIYLTLT
+119 SEIYLTLS

-153 LKWDTE
+153 LNWDTE

-165 FSAWWKVDLTP
+165 FATWWQVDLTP

-230 RDMILNVQPDELYFG
+230 REMILNVQPDELYFG
-245 IENLESQVSIK
+245 IENLESKVSIK

-282 VIAAGTHL
+282 VITAGTHL

-355 DGLDESVQYIY
+355 DGLDESVHYIF

-407 TTVWYA
+407 TTMWYA
-413 IDVADARNNIEDIVV
+413 IDVADARDNVEDIVV
-428 HLINLGASSAKVK
+428 HLINLGGSSAKVK
-441 AELAFSCPYIDLQ
+441 AEMAFSCPYIDLQ

-479 SDTVWIGIT
+479 SDTVWIGVT
-488 TSQDIKFWATTKP
+488 TNQDIKFWATTKP
-501 AKTKTADDA
+501 AKTKAADDA

-516 FDWDNGARQNA
+516 FNWEEGVRQNGG
-527 NDTVWYKIAMA
+527 DTVWYKIAME
-538 EARDKSAKFPT
+538 EAREQSAKFPT
-549 VFVQNLSADASAKI
+549 VFVQNLSSTNPAKI
-563 EAELSLECPDSIA
+563 TAELSLECPDSIE
-576 NEKRSLTIA
+576 NQKRTKTLA
-585 ANGSYTRT
+585 ANASYSKQ
-593 LSRNMF
+593 LSRNLF
-599 ENIAQDTIYLR
+599 ENIVQDTIYLR
-610 VISTQDVVLQI
+610 VITTEDISLQI
-621 RLTEEAAGTSCS
+621 RLTEEASGTSCS

-654 AIDLRDVMNSSDD
+654 AIDLHDVMNSSDD
-667 VRIKIENKD
+667 VRVTIENKD

-696 SIQDFS
+696 SIQDFT

-735 VHIEATRI
+735 VRIEATRI

-749 DTIYAD
+749 DTITAD

-768 TQNTDTAWYII
+768 TQDTDTAWYII

-808 TVKAEAAFAFPIVK
+808 SVKAEAAFAFPIVK
-822 KMMTKSQDLKANQHY
+822 KMMAKKQDLKANQHY

-852 DSIILRVTRPAGTGA
+852 DSIILRVTRPAGSGA
-867 FQFCAELVKANTGNT
+867 FQFRAELVKANTGNT

-912 KSDPNLFNK
+912 KSDPDLYNK
-921 RLNVWTGNYSS
+921 RLKVWTGNYSS
-932 LSAEIT
+932 LSAEIN

-943 GLSSQEDLLEKYGL
+943 GLNSQEELLEKYGL

-969 KRSKSFPAQVLY
+969 KRSKSFPAQAIY
-981 AVGDIDLYIN
+981 AVGDVDLYIN

-1012 PDPNQQ
+1012 PDPNQE
-1018 KAKLLVPNVDYII
+1018 KAKLLVPNVDYVI

-1057 SLAYALNG
+1057 SLAYVLDG
-1065 TATIE
+1065 TATVE
-1070 ATATLQDVMDCNMP
+1070 TTATLQEVMDCNMP

-1092 KGGNYVGT
+1092 KGGHYVGV
-1100 KPLSEILA
+1100 KPLSEVLS
-1108 KGVNKLTGRNFD
+1108 KGVNKLTGSNFD
-1120 LTTFQEGFIDE
+1120 LTTFQEDFIDE

-1136 ISSDSLTGYVRIK
+1136 ISSDSLTGYIRVK
-1149 SDKDI
+1149 SDTDI
-1154 MVRINMPQTTGDAM
+1154 KVRINLPQTTGDAM
-1168 RNPMMFDWEHGNVNP
+1168 RHPMMFDWEHGNVNP

-1192 EITPDRV
+1192 EITPGRV

-1204 LRLHVTNWSDQSCVA
+1204 LRLHVTNWSDNACTA
-1219 TAKIYLDT
+1219 TVQIYLDT

-1280 RDSIVVDTTLVA
+1280 RDSIVVDTTLLA
-1292 CDGDI
+1292 CDGDV
-1297 LTDPYTGVAWTVDVN
+1297 LTDPYTGISWTVDVN
-1312 DPKTML
+1312 DPNTMF
-1318 IRDSIPF
+1318 IRDSISF

-1340 HVVQRVNPTIIELPD
+1340 QVVQRVNPTIIELSD

-1374 ADAWLQDQFADERTL
+1374 ADAWLQEQFDYERTID
-1389 APYYDTIAIVSEIVW
+1389 PYKDTIAIVDTIVW
-1404 ERSINDANDEFEKI
+1404 ERSINDANDEFEPI
-1418 DPTAPISDDA
+1418 DPTAPISDEA

-1458 EACKKYHW
+1458 EVCKEYRW
-1466 VVKNPDGYVVKD
+1466 IVKNPAGIVVKD
-1478 STYTAST
+1478 STYTVST
-1485 FDSIMVKTANFC
+1485 LDSVRLKTANFC
-1497 DHWMYLDLTILDPVQ
+1497 DHVMYLDLTITGYQVV
-1512 GDTVP
+1512 GDTVE
-1517 VSACKKYHWE
+1517 VEACKKFIWN
-1527 VKDQTGAVV
+1527 
-1536 IDKYCDTKGVY
+1536 GVAYTTPGIY
-1547 VDTIPGG
+1547 VDTIIGG
-1554 ASNGCDSIVA
+1554 AASGCDSIAA
-1564 IDLTILPDET
+1564 INLTILPDET
-1574 KAETVTKCFYYE
+1574 KTMRIDTCFFYE

-1601 TYTHKIVAGEYDCDT
+1601 TYMHKIDGGEFDCDT
-1616 VVTLNLTIGG
+1616 VVTLNLIIGG
-1626 QYSTTLKMYS
+1626 KYSTTLKMYS

-1668 WYKESTPNDIF
+1668 WYKESTPKDIF
-1679 LGYGFYFTKA
+1679 LGYGFYFTKS

-1701 TVELPA
+1701 VVELPA
-1707 SEGAKCGARGE
+1707 SESAKCGAHGE

-1750 PEEQTTIRVYT
+1750 PEEQTTIRIYT
-1761 TEGLN
+1761 AEGLN
-1766 KGSYTVRGEESF
+1766 KGTYTVRGEESF
-1778 TIKAGYEHGF
+1778 ILKAGYEHGF
-1788 YLVEIVSENDKSTLR
+1788 YLVEIVSESDKSTLR

>member
-127 TDGRVK
+127 TDGKVK

-142 DLDETCKDARV
+142 DLDETCRDARV

-256 VELVDQPLQPV
+256 VELVDQPLLPV

-282 VIAAGTHL
+282 VITAGTHL

-355 DGLDESVQYIY
+355 DGLDESVHYIY

-413 IDVADARNNIEDIVV
+413 IDVAEAKENVQDIVV

-441 AELAFSCPYIDLQ
+441 AEMAFSCPYIDLQ

-488 TSQDIKFWATTKP
+488 TNQDIKFWATTKA

-667 VRIKIENKD
+667 VRVTIENKD

-852 DSIILRVTRPAGTGA
+852 DSIILRVTRPAGAGA

-943 GLSSQEDLLEKYGL
+943 GLTSQEDLLEKYGL

-1005 GEYAPIT
+1005 GEYASIT

-1057 SLAYALNG
+1057 SLAYELNG

-1070 ATATLQDVMDCNMP
+1070 ATATLQDEMNCNMP

-1092 KGGNYVGT
+1092 KGGHHKGV

-1120 LTTFQEGFIDE
+1120 LTTFQEDFIDE

-1154 MVRINMPQTTGDAM
+1154 KVRINLPQTTGDAM

-1183 ENQQTWYRA
+1183 ENQDTWYRA

-1292 CDGDI
+1292 CDGDL
-1297 LTDPYTGVAWTVDVN
+1297 LTDPYTGVTWTVDVN
-1312 DPKTML
+1312 VPATML

-1362 VIKKGQPIDYVA
+1362 VIKKGQPIDYAA
-1374 ADAWLQDQFADERTL
+1374 ADAWLQTQFADERTI
-1389 APYYDTIAIVSEIVW
+1389 APYYDTIAIVSEIIW
-1404 ERSINDANDEFEKI
+1404 ERSINDANDEFEPI
-1418 DPTAPISDDA
+1418 DPTAPISDEA
-1428 QVIRYQVVTECGDS
+1428 QVIRYQIVTECKDT

-1449 NTVRDTLKE
+1449 NPVRDTLIE
-1458 EACKKYHW
+1458 EACKEYHW
-1466 VVKNPDGYVVKD
+1466 VVKNPAGIVVKD
-1478 STYTAST
+1478 STYTVST
-1485 FDSIMVKTANFC
+1485 LDSAQLKTANFC
-1497 DHWMYLDLTILDPVQ
+1497 DHVMYLDLTILDPVH
-1512 GDTVP
+1512 GDTVKEQ
-1517 VSACKKYHWE
+1517 ACKKYHW
-1527 VKDQTGAVV
+1527 VVNDQTGKTV
-1536 IDKYCDTKGVY
+1536 IDSICSIAGVY

-1554 ASNGCDSIVA
+1554 AANGCDSIVA

-1574 KAETVTKCFYYE
+1574 KSMSIDTCFFYE
-1586 WTLSDGFD
+1586 WSLNDLD
-1594 TICYDGG
+1594 TIIYDGG

-1616 VVTLNLTIGG
+1616 VVTLTLKIEGK
-1626 QYSTTLKMYS
+1626 YSATLKMYS

-1668 WYKESTPNDIF
+1668 WYKVSTPKDIF
-1679 LGYGFYFTKA
+1679 LGYGFYYTKA

-1701 TVELPA
+1701 IVELPA

-1718 TNHYV
+1718 TNHWV
-1723 VKGANNAPALMPSL
+1723 VKGASPAPALMPSL

-1778 TIKAGYEHGF
+1778 TLKAGYEHGF

>member
-1 MKKFFLLTMAS
+1 
-12 MMTVFA
+12 MMTVFT

-29 ANAIDFD
+29 ANAIEFD

-42 HSEGTKWYR
+42 HSDGTKWYR

-56 LYQEDNPSLTLYLT
+56 LYQEENPSLTLYLT

-102 QYKTYTANAS
+102 QYKTYTANAA

-119 TEIYLTLT
+119 TEIYLTLS

-153 LKWDTE
+153 LNWDTE

-165 FSAWWKVDLTP
+165 FATWWQVDLTP

-230 RDMILNVQPDELYFG
+230 REMILNVQPDELYFG
-245 IENLESQVSIK
+245 IENLESKVSIK

-282 VIAAGTHL
+282 VITAGTHL

-355 DGLDESVQYIY
+355 DGLDESVHYIF

-399 DGHTQEAR
+399 EGHTQEAR
-407 TTVWYA
+407 TTMWYA
-413 IDVADARNNIEDIVV
+413 IDVADARDNVEDIVV
-428 HLINLGASSAKVK
+428 HLINLGGSSAKVK
-441 AELAFSCPYIDLQ
+441 AEMAFSCPYIDLQ
-454 EVTRTIAADGKEV
+454 EVTRTVAADGKEV

-479 SDTVWIGIT
+479 SDTVWIGVT
-488 TSQDIKFWATTKP
+488 TNQDIKFWATTKP
-501 AKTKTADDA
+501 AKTKAADDA

-516 FDWDNGARQNA
+516 FNWEEGVRQNGG
-527 NDTVWYKIAMA
+527 DTVWYKIAME
-538 EARDKSAKFPT
+538 EAREQSAKFPT
-549 VFVQNLSADASAKI
+549 VFVQNLSSTNPAKI
-563 EAELSLECPDSIA
+563 TAELSLECPDSIE
-576 NEKRSLTIA
+576 NQKRTKTLA
-585 ANGSYTRT
+585 ANASYSKQ
-593 LSRNMF
+593 LSRNLF
-599 ENIAQDTIYLR
+599 ENIVQDTIYLR
-610 VISTQDVVLQI
+610 VITTEDISLQI
-621 RLTEEAAGTSCS
+621 RLTEEASGTSCS

-667 VRIKIENKD
+667 VRVTIENKD

-696 SIQDFS
+696 SIQDFT

-735 VHIEATRI
+735 VRIEATRI

-749 DTIYAD
+749 DTITAD

-808 TVKAEAAFAFPIVK
+808 SVKAEAAFAFPIVK
-822 KMMTKSQDLKANQHY
+822 EMMAKKQDLKANQHY

-852 DSIILRVTRPAGTGA
+852 DSIILRVTRPAGSGA
-867 FQFCAELVKANTGNT
+867 FQFRAELVKANTGNT

-912 KSDPNLFNK
+912 KSDPDLYNK
-921 RLNVWTGNYSS
+921 RLKVWTGNYSS
-932 LSAEIT
+932 LSAEIN

-943 GLSSQEDLLEKYGL
+943 GLSSQEELLEKYGL

-969 KRSKSFPAQVLY
+969 KRSKSFPAQAIY
-981 AVGDIDLYIN
+981 AVGDVDLYIN

-1012 PDPNQQ
+1012 SDPNQE
-1018 KAKLLVPNVDYII
+1018 KAKLLVPNVDYVI

-1057 SLAYALNG
+1057 SLAYVLDG
-1065 TATIE
+1065 TATVE
-1070 ATATLQDVMDCNMP
+1070 TTATLQEVMDCNMP

-1092 KGGNYVGT
+1092 KGGHYVGV
-1100 KPLSEILA
+1100 KPLSEVLS
-1108 KGVNKLTGRNFD
+1108 KGVNKLTGSNFD
-1120 LTTFQEGFIDE
+1120 LTTFQEDFIDE

-1136 ISSDSLTGYVRIK
+1136 ISSDSLTGYIRVK
-1149 SDKDI
+1149 SDTDI
-1154 MVRINMPQTTGDAM
+1154 KVRINLPQTTGDAM
-1168 RNPMMFDWEHGNVNP
+1168 RHPMMFDWEHGNVNP

-1192 EITPDRV
+1192 EITPGRV

-1204 LRLHVTNWSDQSCVA
+1204 LRLHVTNWSDNACTA
-1219 TAKIYLDT
+1219 TVQIYLDT

-1280 RDSIVVDTTLVA
+1280 RDSIVVDTTLLA
-1292 CDGDI
+1292 CDGDR
-1297 LTDPYTGVAWTVDVN
+1297 LTDPYTGISWTVDVN
-1312 DPKTML
+1312 DPNTMF
-1318 IRDSIPF
+1318 IRDSISF

-1340 HVVQRVNPTIIELPD
+1340 QVVQRVNPTIIELPD

-1374 ADAWLQDQFADERTL
+1374 ADAWLQEQFDYERTID
-1389 APYYDTIAIVSEIVW
+1389 PYKDTIAIVDTIVW
-1404 ERSINDANDEFEKI
+1404 ERSINDANDEFEPI
-1418 DPTAPISDDA
+1418 DPTAPISDEA

-1458 EACKKYHW
+1458 EVCKEYRW
-1466 VVKNPDGYVVKD
+1466 IVKNPAGKVVKD
-1478 STYTAST
+1478 STYTVST
-1485 FDSIMVKTANFC
+1485 LDSVRLKTANFC
-1497 DHWMYLDLTILDPVQ
+1497 DHVMYLDLTITGYQVV
-1512 GDTVP
+1512 GDTVK
-1517 VSACKKYHWE
+1517 VEACKKFIWN
-1527 VKDQTGAVV
+1527 
-1536 IDKYCDTKGVY
+1536 GVAYTTPGIY
-1547 VDTIPGG
+1547 VDTIIGG
-1554 ASNGCDSIVA
+1554 AASGCDSIAA

-1574 KAETVTKCFYYE
+1574 KTMRIDTCFFYE

-1601 TYTHKIVAGEYDCDT
+1601 TYMHKIDGGEFDCDT
-1616 VVTLNLTIGG
+1616 VVTLNLIIGG
-1626 QYSTTLKMYS
+1626 KYSTTLKMYS

-1654 PGWRLEEDETDLVQ
+1654 PGWRLEEDDTNLVQ
-1668 WYKESTPNDIF
+1668 WYKESTPKDIF
-1679 LGYGFYFTKA
+1679 LGYGFYFTKS

-1701 TVELPA
+1701 VVELPA
-1707 SEGAKCGARGE
+1707 SESAKCGAHGE

-1750 PEEQTTIRVYT
+1750 PEEQTTIRIYT
-1761 TEGLN
+1761 AEGLN
-1766 KGSYTVRGEESF
+1766 KGTYTVRGEESF
-1778 TIKAGYEHGF
+1778 ILKAGYEHGF
-1788 YLVEIVSENDKSTLR
+1788 YLVEIVSESDKSTLR